1 MDKKNRLSTD
11 YDDEDMNWLDD
22 DDDYL
27 EDGGIL
33 SSLLFG
39 DKKKK
44 KHSKADSSRDDERR
58 SRRSTDVHEKREEK
72 TDVSEPRRTRAASG
86 THGERTGKPVRSAA
100 GQAESAGKTSRESTR
115 RPARTS
121 EGRSSASAGQS
132 AGRQSDRQVDR
143 SIDRS
148 VERPSERRTDR
159 SVSGRPVRPA
169 ADKNRPVRRGEA
181 EQRTDV
187 ENVYKDEVASTRDR
201 QSDRPARRRK
211 ISSDRTPVRLDEG
224 NTKTGRTPARHDEE
238 KTKTVRT
245 PAASAGTVGE
255 YDEYY
260 HENSRSR
267 KLRDDR
273 AAQKKANS
281 SEKYTGSRQRSGAA
295 DAADSARTSVDNLLR
310 EVSNLEADS
319 KQRHEDLRREAW
331 ERTQRNVAKAKAE
344 VERLELEREK
354 NEKEEA
360 RKKRVREE
368 MERRQAEAEKQREQE
383 NTEAANVDETV
394 KSTETAGVK
403 GHIKDADLTADN
415 IAADNNEEVDASS
428 GTAENISDTAENTP
442 DVDSD
447 DMVSD
452 DSDSKAVAAEP
463 ISSDEQED
471 EQDEDDDVAF
481 PASADGSS
489 DEDDQSRMKDKKSDM
504 LDMDAL
510 ERIERDIDEDKLRYS
525 ESDTEDLGLG
535 EIGRALGF
543 DAVDLEDDEEEPG
556 EDEESDSEKF
566 FRENLLDEADPKVVN
581 PERKKI
587 NISTKVWA
595 IAFFVLLALFIM
607 ICVIYV
613 KNYARMKYNEMN
625 INEIS
630 ADQLLV
636 NDGVKDATAG
646 YRTIALY
653 GVDSRDQNMDAGTNS
668 DSIMIVS
675 INESTKE
682 IKLVSVYRDTL
693 MDIASGAMNKSQK
706 VNYAYQLGGAVT
718 AINTLNTNLDLNI
731 TDYVAVDFSA
741 MASIIDAVGGVD
753 INVVDDEINNFNK
766 NLAEQISISGKYSS
780 GITQAGQYTLDGQ
793 QAVAYSRIRST
804 GSGDITRTER
814 QRIILLKV
822 IDKLIKADTSSLSAF
837 VDVSFNNI
845 STSLNKDSILDLVKD
860 VAKYNVVDT
869 AGFPFAYEVVD
880 MAEQGNCL
888 VAADMES
895 NVQALHEYLYGN
907 SHYKV
912 SDTSKQISTSLAKE
926 TGVSAQKVKVESE
939 KPGDGISDGKDEGDL
954 RTITEPPKGMIL
966 DE

>member
-27 EDGGIL
+27 EEGGIL

-44 KHSKADSSRDDERR
+44 KRSKADSSRDDDRR
-58 SRRSTDVHEKREEK
+58 SRRPTDVHEKREEK

-86 THGERTGKPVRSAA
+86 IHGERTGKSVRSVRRV
-100 GQAESAGKTSRESTR
+100 GDEQSTGIDNVYMDE
-115 RPARTS
+115 T
-121 EGRSSASAGQS
+121 ASA
-132 AGRQSDRQVDR
+132 
-143 SIDRS
+143 
-148 VERPSERRTDR
+148 
-159 SVSGRPVRPA
+159 
-169 ADKNRPVRRGEA
+169 
-181 EQRTDV
+181 
-187 ENVYKDEVASTRDR
+187 RDR
-201 QSDRPARRRK
+201 QSERPARRRK

-224 NTKTGRTPARHDEE
+224 TTRTGRTPVRHDEE
-238 KTKTVRT
+238 KAKTVRT
-245 PAASAGTVGE
+245 HAASAGTVGE

-273 AAQKKANS
+273 TAQKKENAS
-281 SEKYTGSRQRSGAA
+281 GKHTGRSQRSGSAY
-295 DAADSARTSVDNLLR
+295 AADSARTSVDNLLR
-310 EVSNLEADS
+310 EVNNLEVDS

-360 RKKRVREE
+360 RKKKVREE
-368 MERRQAEAEKQREQE
+368 MERRQAESEKQREQE
-383 NTEAANVDETV
+383 NTEKEVRSV
-394 KSTETAGVK
+394 
-403 GHIKDADLTADN
+403 ADN
-415 IAADNNEEVDASS
+415 SEEDNNKTEVTLA
-428 GTAENISDTAENTP
+428 DTAEKSVDIGP
-442 DVDSD
+442 DDMGSD
-447 DMVSD
+447 DAGGKSEAVESVISD
-452 DSDSKAVAAEP
+452 DQTEEP
-463 ISSDEQED
+463 KEESYEESYEESG
-471 EQDEDDDVAF
+471 EDDNITFSDN
-481 PASADGSS
+481 ADESS
-489 DEDDQSRMKDKKSDM
+489 TKEEKPRMKDNRSDM
-504 LDMDAL
+504 LNMDAL
-510 ERIERDIDEDKLRYS
+510 EQIERDIDEDKLRYS

-535 EIGRALGF
+535 DIGRALGF
-543 DAVDLEDDEEEPG
+543 DAVDLEDDEEELDD
-556 EDEESDSEKF
+556 DEESDSEKF

-595 IAFFVLLALFIM
+595 IAFFVLQALFIM

-741 MASIIDAVGGVD
+741 MASIIDAVGGVN

-845 STSLNKDSILDLVKD
+845 STSLNKDSILDLVKA
-860 VAKYNVVDT
+860 VAKYSVVDT
-869 AGFPFAYEVVD
+869 AGFPFAYEAVD

-912 SDTSKQISTSLAKE
+912 SDTSKQISVSLAKE

-939 KPGDGISDGKDEGDL
+939 KPGDGISDGKGEGDL

>member
-27 EDGGIL
+27 EEGGIL

-44 KHSKADSSRDDERR
+44 KRSKADSSRDDDRR
-58 SRRSTDVHEKREEK
+58 SRRPTDVHEKREEK

-86 THGERTGKPVRSAA
+86 THGERTGKSVRSVRRV
-100 GQAESAGKTSRESTR
+100 GDEQSTGIDNVYMDE
-115 RPARTS
+115 T
-121 EGRSSASAGQS
+121 ASA
-132 AGRQSDRQVDR
+132 
-143 SIDRS
+143 
-148 VERPSERRTDR
+148 
-159 SVSGRPVRPA
+159 
-169 ADKNRPVRRGEA
+169 
-181 EQRTDV
+181 
-187 ENVYKDEVASTRDR
+187 RDR
-201 QSDRPARRRK
+201 QSERPARRRK
-211 ISSDRTPVRLDEG
+211 ISSDRTPVRLDDG
-224 NTKTGRTPARHDEE
+224 TTRTGRTPVRHDEGRA
-238 KTKTVRT
+238 KTVRT
-245 PAASAGTVGE
+245 HAASAGTVGE

-273 AAQKKANS
+273 TAQKKENAS
-281 SEKYTGSRQRSGAA
+281 GKHTGRSQRSGSAY
-295 DAADSARTSVDNLLR
+295 AADSARTSVDNLLR
-310 EVSNLEADS
+310 DVSNLEVDS
-319 KQRHEDLRREAW
+319 RQRHEDLRREAW

-360 RKKRVREE
+360 RKKKVREE
-368 MERRQAEAEKQREQE
+368 MERRQAESEKQREQE
-383 NTEAANVDETV
+383 NTEKEVRSV
-394 KSTETAGVK
+394 
-403 GHIKDADLTADN
+403 ADN
-415 IAADNNEEVDASS
+415 SEEDNNKTEVTLA
-428 GTAENISDTAENTP
+428 DTAEKS
-442 DVDSD
+442 VDIGSD
-447 DMVSD
+447 DMGSD
-452 DSDSKAVAAEP
+452 DAGGKSEAVESIISDDQTEEP
-463 ISSDEQED
+463 NEESDEESG
-471 EQDEDDDVAF
+471 EDDNITFSDN
-481 PASADGSS
+481 ADESS
-489 DEDDQSRMKDKKSDM
+489 TEEENPRMKDNRSDM
-504 LDMDAL
+504 LNMDAL
-510 ERIERDIDEDKLRYS
+510 EQIERDIDEDKLRYS

-535 EIGRALGF
+535 DIGRALGF
-543 DAVDLEDDEEEPG
+543 DAVDLEDDEEELDD
-556 EDEESDSEKF
+556 DEESDSEKF

-636 NDGVKDATAG
+636 NDGVKNATAG

-741 MASIIDAVGGVD
+741 MASIIDAVGGVN

-780 GITQAGQYTLDGQ
+780 GITQAGEYTLDGQ

-860 VAKYNVVDT
+860 VAKYSVVDT
-869 AGFPFAYEVVD
+869 AGFPFAYEAVD

-912 SDTSKQISTSLAKE
+912 SDTSKQISVSLAKE

-939 KPGDGISDGKDEGDL
+939 KPGDGISDGKGEGDL

>member
-27 EDGGIL
+27 EEGGIL

-44 KHSKADSSRDDERR
+44 KRSKADSSRDDDRR
-58 SRRSTDVHEKREEK
+58 SRRPTDVHEKREEK

-86 THGERTGKPVRSAA
+86 THGERTGKSVRSVRRV
-100 GQAESAGKTSRESTR
+100 GDEQSTGIDNVYMDE
-115 RPARTS
+115 T
-121 EGRSSASAGQS
+121 ASA
-132 AGRQSDRQVDR
+132 
-143 SIDRS
+143 
-148 VERPSERRTDR
+148 
-159 SVSGRPVRPA
+159 
-169 ADKNRPVRRGEA
+169 
-181 EQRTDV
+181 
-187 ENVYKDEVASTRDR
+187 RDR
-201 QSDRPARRRK
+201 QSERPARRRK

-224 NTKTGRTPARHDEE
+224 TTRTGRTPVRHDEE
-238 KTKTVRT
+238 KAKTVRT
-245 PAASAGTVGE
+245 HAASAGTVGE

-273 AAQKKANS
+273 TAQKKENAS
-281 SEKYTGSRQRSGAA
+281 GKHTGRSQRSGSAYAA
-295 DAADSARTSVDNLLR
+295 DGARTSVDNLLR
-310 EVSNLEADS
+310 EVNNLEVDS
-319 KQRHEDLRREAW
+319 RQRHEDLRREAW

-360 RKKRVREE
+360 RKKKVREE
-368 MERRQAEAEKQREQE
+368 MERRQAESEKQREQE
-383 NTEAANVDETV
+383 NTEKEVRSV
-394 KSTETAGVK
+394 
-403 GHIKDADLTADN
+403 ADN
-415 IAADNNEEVDASS
+415 SEEDNNKTEVTLA
-428 GTAENISDTAENTP
+428 DTAEKSVDIGP
-442 DVDSD
+442 DDMGSD
-447 DMVSD
+447 DAGGKSEAVESIISD
-452 DSDSKAVAAEP
+452 DQTEEP
-463 ISSDEQED
+463 NEESG
-471 EQDEDDDVAF
+471 EDDNITFSDN
-481 PASADGSS
+481 ADESS
-489 DEDDQSRMKDKKSDM
+489 TEEEKPRMKDNRSDM
-504 LDMDAL
+504 LNMDAL
-510 ERIERDIDEDKLRYS
+510 EQIERDIDEDKLRYS

-535 EIGRALGF
+535 DIGRALGF
-543 DAVDLEDDEEEPG
+543 DAVDLEDDEEELDD
-556 EDEESDSEKF
+556 DEESDSEKF

-741 MASIIDAVGGVD
+741 MASIIDAVGGVN

-845 STSLNKDSILDLVKD
+845 STSLNKDSILDLVKA
-860 VAKYNVVDT
+860 VAKYSVVDT
-869 AGFPFAYEVVD
+869 AGFPFAYEAVD

-912 SDTSKQISTSLAKE
+912 SDTSKQISVSLAKE

-939 KPGDGISDGKDEGDL
+939 KPGDGISDGKGEGDL

>member
-27 EDGGIL
+27 EEGGIL

-44 KHSKADSSRDDERR
+44 KRSKADSSRDDDRR

-86 THGERTGKPVRSAA
+86 THGERTGRSVRSVRRV
-100 GQAESAGKTSRESTR
+100 GNEQSTGIDNVYMDE
-115 RPARTS
+115 T
-121 EGRSSASAGQS
+121 ASA
-132 AGRQSDRQVDR
+132 
-143 SIDRS
+143 
-148 VERPSERRTDR
+148 
-159 SVSGRPVRPA
+159 
-169 ADKNRPVRRGEA
+169 
-181 EQRTDV
+181 
-187 ENVYKDEVASTRDR
+187 RDR
-201 QSDRPARRRK
+201 QSERPARRRK

-224 NTKTGRTPARHDEE
+224 TTRTGRTPVRHDEE
-238 KTKTVRT
+238 KAKTVRT
-245 PAASAGTVGE
+245 HAASAGTVGE

-273 AAQKKANS
+273 TAQKKENAS
-281 SEKYTGSRQRSGAA
+281 GKHTGRSQRSGSAYAA
-295 DAADSARTSVDNLLR
+295 DGARTSVDNLLR
-310 EVSNLEADS
+310 EVSNLEVDS
-319 KQRHEDLRREAW
+319 RQRHEDLRREAW

-360 RKKRVREE
+360 RKKKVREE
-368 MERRQAEAEKQREQE
+368 MERRQAESEKQREQE
-383 NTEAANVDETV
+383 NTEKEVRSV
-394 KSTETAGVK
+394 
-403 GHIKDADLTADN
+403 ADN
-415 IAADNNEEVDASS
+415 SEEDNNKTEVTLA
-428 GTAENISDTAENTP
+428 DTAEKSVDIGP
-442 DVDSD
+442 DDMGSD
-447 DMVSD
+447 DAGGKSETVESVISD
-452 DSDSKAVAAEP
+452 DQTEEP
-463 ISSDEQED
+463 KEESYEESDEESG
-471 EQDEDDDVAF
+471 EESGEDDNITFSDN
-481 PASADGSS
+481 ADESS
-489 DEDDQSRMKDKKSDM
+489 TEEEKPRMKDNRSDM
-504 LDMDAL
+504 LNMDAL
-510 ERIERDIDEDKLRYS
+510 EQIERDIDEDKLRYS

-535 EIGRALGF
+535 DIGRALGF
-543 DAVDLEDDEEEPG
+543 DAVDLEDDEEELDD
-556 EDEESDSEKF
+556 DEESDSEKF

-741 MASIIDAVGGVD
+741 MASIIDAVGGVN

-845 STSLNKDSILDLVKD
+845 STSLNKDSILDLVKA
-860 VAKYNVVDT
+860 VAKYSIVDT
-869 AGFPFAYEVVD
+869 AGFPFAYEAVD

-912 SDTSKQISTSLAKE
+912 SDTSKQISVSLAKE

-939 KPGDGISDGKDEGDL
+939 KPGDGISDGKGEGDL

>member
-27 EDGGIL
+27 EEGGIL

-44 KHSKADSSRDDERR
+44 KRSKADSSRDDDRR

-86 THGERTGKPVRSAA
+86 THGERTGKSVRSVRRV
-100 GQAESAGKTSRESTR
+100 GDEQSTGIDNVYMDE
-115 RPARTS
+115 T
-121 EGRSSASAGQS
+121 ASA
-132 AGRQSDRQVDR
+132 
-143 SIDRS
+143 
-148 VERPSERRTDR
+148 
-159 SVSGRPVRPA
+159 
-169 ADKNRPVRRGEA
+169 
-181 EQRTDV
+181 
-187 ENVYKDEVASTRDR
+187 RDR
-201 QSDRPARRRK
+201 QSERPARRRK

-224 NTKTGRTPARHDEE
+224 TTRTGRTPVRHDEE
-238 KTKTVRT
+238 KAKTVRT
-245 PAASAGTVGE
+245 HAASAGTVGE

-273 AAQKKANS
+273 TAQKKENAS
-281 SEKYTGSRQRSGAA
+281 GKHTGRSQRSGSAYAA
-295 DAADSARTSVDNLLR
+295 DGARTSVDNLLR
-310 EVSNLEADS
+310 EVNNLEVDS
-319 KQRHEDLRREAW
+319 RQRHEDLRREAW

-360 RKKRVREE
+360 RKKKVREE
-368 MERRQAEAEKQREQE
+368 MERRQAESEKQREQD
-383 NTEAANVDETV
+383 NTEKEVRSV
-394 KSTETAGVK
+394 
-403 GHIKDADLTADN
+403 ADN
-415 IAADNNEEVDASS
+415 SEEDNNKTEVTLA
-428 GTAENISDTAENTP
+428 DTAEKSVDIGP
-442 DVDSD
+442 DDMGSD
-447 DMVSD
+447 DAGGKSEAVESIISD
-452 DSDSKAVAAEP
+452 DQTEEP
-463 ISSDEQED
+463 NEESDEESD
-471 EQDEDDDVAF
+471 EETGEDDNITFSDN
-481 PASADGSS
+481 ADESS
-489 DEDDQSRMKDKKSDM
+489 TEEEKPRMKDNRSDM
-504 LDMDAL
+504 LNMDAL
-510 ERIERDIDEDKLRYS
+510 EQIERDIDEDKLRYS

-535 EIGRALGF
+535 DIGRALGF
-543 DAVDLEDDEEEPG
+543 DAVDLEDDEEELDD
-556 EDEESDSEKF
+556 DEESDSEKF

-741 MASIIDAVGGVD
+741 MASIIDAVGGVN

-845 STSLNKDSILDLVKD
+845 STSLNKDSILDLVKA
-860 VAKYNVVDT
+860 VAKYSVVDT
-869 AGFPFAYEVVD
+869 AGFPFAYEAVD

-912 SDTSKQISTSLAKE
+912 SDTSKQISVSLAKE

-939 KPGDGISDGKDEGDL
+939 KPGDGISDGKGEGDL

>member
-27 EDGGIL
+27 EEGGIL

-44 KHSKADSSRDDERR
+44 KRSKADSSRDDDRR

-72 TDVSEPRRTRAASG
+72 TDVSGPRRTRAASG
-86 THGERTGKPVRSAA
+86 THGERTGKSVRSVRRV
-100 GQAESAGKTSRESTR
+100 GDEQSTGIDNVYMDE
-115 RPARTS
+115 T
-121 EGRSSASAGQS
+121 ASA
-132 AGRQSDRQVDR
+132 
-143 SIDRS
+143 
-148 VERPSERRTDR
+148 
-159 SVSGRPVRPA
+159 
-169 ADKNRPVRRGEA
+169 
-181 EQRTDV
+181 
-187 ENVYKDEVASTRDR
+187 RDR
-201 QSDRPARRRK
+201 QSERPARRRK

-224 NTKTGRTPARHDEE
+224 TTRTGRTPVRHDEE
-238 KTKTVRT
+238 KAKTVRT
-245 PAASAGTVGE
+245 HAASAGTVGE

-273 AAQKKANS
+273 TAQKKENAS
-281 SEKYTGSRQRSGAA
+281 GKHTGRSQRSGSAYAA
-295 DAADSARTSVDNLLR
+295 DGARTSVDNLLR
-310 EVSNLEADS
+310 EVNNLEVDS
-319 KQRHEDLRREAW
+319 RQRHEDLRREAW

-360 RKKRVREE
+360 RKKKVREE
-368 MERRQAEAEKQREQE
+368 MERRQAESEKQREQE
-383 NTEAANVDETV
+383 NTEKEVRSV
-394 KSTETAGVK
+394 
-403 GHIKDADLTADN
+403 ADN
-415 IAADNNEEVDASS
+415 SEEDNNKTEVTLA
-428 GTAENISDTAENTP
+428 DTAEKSVDIGP
-442 DVDSD
+442 DDMGSD
-447 DMVSD
+447 DAGGKSEAVESIISD
-452 DSDSKAVAAEP
+452 DQTEEP
-463 ISSDEQED
+463 NEESDEESG
-471 EQDEDDDVAF
+471 EETGEDDNITFSDN
-481 PASADGSS
+481 ADESS
-489 DEDDQSRMKDKKSDM
+489 TEEEKPRMKDNRSDM
-504 LDMDAL
+504 LNMDAL
-510 ERIERDIDEDKLRYS
+510 EQIERDIDEDKLRYS

-535 EIGRALGF
+535 DIGRALGF
-543 DAVDLEDDEEEPG
+543 DAVDLEDDEEELDD
-556 EDEESDSEKF
+556 DEESDSEKF

-653 GVDSRDQNMDAGTNS
+653 GVDSRDQNMDAGANS

-741 MASIIDAVGGVD
+741 MASIIDAVGGVN

-845 STSLNKDSILDLVKD
+845 STSLNKDSILDLVKA
-860 VAKYNVVDT
+860 VAKYSVVDT
-869 AGFPFAYEVVD
+869 AGFPFAYEAVD

-912 SDTSKQISTSLAKE
+912 SDTSKQISVSLAKE

-939 KPGDGISDGKDEGDL
+939 KPGDGISDGKGEGDL

>member
-27 EDGGIL
+27 EEGGIL

-44 KHSKADSSRDDERR
+44 KRSKADPSRDDDRR

-86 THGERTGKPVRSAA
+86 IHGERTGKSVRSVRRV
-100 GQAESAGKTSRESTR
+100 GDEQSTGIDNVYMDE
-115 RPARTS
+115 T
-121 EGRSSASAGQS
+121 ASA
-132 AGRQSDRQVDR
+132 
-143 SIDRS
+143 
-148 VERPSERRTDR
+148 
-159 SVSGRPVRPA
+159 
-169 ADKNRPVRRGEA
+169 
-181 EQRTDV
+181 
-187 ENVYKDEVASTRDR
+187 RDR
-201 QSDRPARRRK
+201 QSERPARRRK

-224 NTKTGRTPARHDEE
+224 TTRTGRTPVRHDEE
-238 KTKTVRT
+238 KAKTVRT
-245 PAASAGTVGE
+245 HAASAGTVGE

-273 AAQKKANS
+273 TAQKKENAS
-281 SEKYTGSRQRSGAA
+281 GKHTGRSQRSGSAY
-295 DAADSARTSVDNLLR
+295 AADSARTSVDNLLR
-310 EVSNLEADS
+310 EVNNLEVDS

-354 NEKEEA
+354 NEKKEA
-360 RKKRVREE
+360 RKKKVREE
-368 MERRQAEAEKQREQE
+368 MERRQAESEKQREQE
-383 NTEAANVDETV
+383 NTEKEVRSV
-394 KSTETAGVK
+394 
-403 GHIKDADLTADN
+403 ADN
-415 IAADNNEEVDASS
+415 SEEDNNKTEVTLA
-428 GTAENISDTAENTP
+428 DTAEKSVDIGP
-442 DVDSD
+442 DDMGSD
-447 DMVSD
+447 DAGGKSEAVESVISD
-452 DSDSKAVAAEP
+452 DQTEEP
-463 ISSDEQED
+463 DEESG
-471 EQDEDDDVAF
+471 EESGEDDNITFSDN
-481 PASADGSS
+481 ADESS
-489 DEDDQSRMKDKKSDM
+489 TKEEKPRMKDNRSDM
-504 LDMDAL
+504 LNMDAL
-510 ERIERDIDEDKLRYS
+510 EQIERDIDEDKLRYS

-535 EIGRALGF
+535 DIGRALGF
-543 DAVDLEDDEEEPG
+543 DAVDLEDDEEELDD
-556 EDEESDSEKF
+556 DEESDSEKF

-741 MASIIDAVGGVD
+741 MASIIDAVGGVN

-845 STSLNKDSILDLVKD
+845 STSLNKDSILDLVKA
-860 VAKYNVVDT
+860 VAKYSVVDT
-869 AGFPFAYEVVD
+869 AGFPFAYEAVD

-912 SDTSKQISTSLAKE
+912 SDTSKQISVSLAKE

-939 KPGDGISDGKDEGDL
+939 KPGDGISDGKGEGDL

>member
-27 EDGGIL
+27 EEGGIL

-44 KHSKADSSRDDERR
+44 KRSKADSSRDDDRR

-72 TDVSEPRRTRAASG
+72 TAVSEPRRTRAASG
-86 THGERTGKPVRSAA
+86 THGERTGKSVRSVRRV
-100 GQAESAGKTSRESTR
+100 GDEQSTGIDNVYMDE
-115 RPARTS
+115 T
-121 EGRSSASAGQS
+121 ASA
-132 AGRQSDRQVDR
+132 
-143 SIDRS
+143 
-148 VERPSERRTDR
+148 
-159 SVSGRPVRPA
+159 
-169 ADKNRPVRRGEA
+169 
-181 EQRTDV
+181 
-187 ENVYKDEVASTRDR
+187 RDR
-201 QSDRPARRRK
+201 QSERPARRRK

-224 NTKTGRTPARHDEE
+224 TTRTGRTPVRHDEE
-238 KTKTVRT
+238 KAKTVRT
-245 PAASAGTVGE
+245 HAASAGTVGE

-273 AAQKKANS
+273 TAQKKENAS
-281 SEKYTGSRQRSGAA
+281 GKHTGRSQRSGSAYAA
-295 DAADSARTSVDNLLR
+295 DGARTSVDNLLR
-310 EVSNLEADS
+310 EVNNLEVDS
-319 KQRHEDLRREAW
+319 RQRHEDLRREAW

-360 RKKRVREE
+360 RKKKVREE
-368 MERRQAEAEKQREQE
+368 MERRQAESEKQREQE
-383 NTEAANVDETV
+383 NTEKEVRSV
-394 KSTETAGVK
+394 
-403 GHIKDADLTADN
+403 ADN
-415 IAADNNEEVDASS
+415 SEEDNNKTEVTLA
-428 GTAENISDTAENTP
+428 DTAEKSVDIGP
-442 DVDSD
+442 DDMGSD
-447 DMVSD
+447 DAGGKSEAVESIISD
-452 DSDSKAVAAEP
+452 DQTEEP
-463 ISSDEQED
+463 NEESDEESD
-471 EQDEDDDVAF
+471 EESGEESGEETGEDDNITFSDN
-481 PASADGSS
+481 ADESS
-489 DEDDQSRMKDKKSDM
+489 TEEEKPRMKDNRSDM
-504 LDMDAL
+504 LNMDAL
-510 ERIERDIDEDKLRYS
+510 EQIERDIDEDKLRYS

-535 EIGRALGF
+535 DIGRALGF
-543 DAVDLEDDEEEPG
+543 DAVDLEDDEEELDD
-556 EDEESDSEKF
+556 DEESDSEKF

-741 MASIIDAVGGVD
+741 MASIIDAVGGVN

-845 STSLNKDSILDLVKD
+845 STSLNKDSILDLVKA
-860 VAKYNVVDT
+860 VAKYSVVDT
-869 AGFPFAYEVVD
+869 AGFPFAYEAVD

-912 SDTSKQISTSLAKE
+912 SDTSKQISVSLAKE

-939 KPGDGISDGKDEGDL
+939 KPGDGISDGKGEGDL

>member
-27 EDGGIL
+27 EEGGIL

-44 KHSKADSSRDDERR
+44 KRSKADSSRDDDRR
-58 SRRSTDVHEKREEK
+58 SRRPTDVHEKREEK
-72 TDVSEPRRTRAASG
+72 TVVSEPRRTRAASG
-86 THGERTGKPVRSAA
+86 THGERTGKSVRSV
-100 GQAESAGKTSRESTR
+100 R
-115 RPARTS
+115 RVGDEQSKGIDNVYMDET
-121 EGRSSASAGQS
+121 ASA
-132 AGRQSDRQVDR
+132 
-143 SIDRS
+143 
-148 VERPSERRTDR
+148 
-159 SVSGRPVRPA
+159 
-169 ADKNRPVRRGEA
+169 
-181 EQRTDV
+181 
-187 ENVYKDEVASTRDR
+187 RDR
-201 QSDRPARRRK
+201 QSERPARRRK
-211 ISSDRTPVRLDEG
+211 ISSDRTPVRLDDG
-224 NTKTGRTPARHDEE
+224 TTRAGRTPVRHDEE
-238 KTKTVRT
+238 KAKTVRT
-245 PAASAGTVGE
+245 HAASAGTVGE

-273 AAQKKANS
+273 TAQKKENAS
-281 SEKYTGSRQRSGAA
+281 GKHTGRSQRSGSAY
-295 DAADSARTSVDNLLR
+295 AADSARTSVDNLLR
-310 EVSNLEADS
+310 DVSNLEVDS
-319 KQRHEDLRREAW
+319 RQRHEDLRREAW

-360 RKKRVREE
+360 RKKKVREE
-368 MERRQAEAEKQREQE
+368 MERRQAESEKQREQE
-383 NTEAANVDETV
+383 
-394 KSTETAGVK
+394 STEKEVRSV
-403 GHIKDADLTADN
+403 ADN
-415 IAADNNEEVDASS
+415 SEEDNNKTEVTLA
-428 GTAENISDTAENTP
+428 DTAEKSVDIGP
-442 DVDSD
+442 DDMGSGDAGGKSETVESIISD
-447 DMVSD
+447 DQTE
-452 DSDSKAVAAEP
+452 EP
-463 ISSDEQED
+463 NEESYEESDEESD
-471 EQDEDDDVAF
+471 EESGEDDNITFSDN
-481 PASADGSS
+481 ADESS
-489 DEDDQSRMKDKKSDM
+489 TEEENPRMKDNRYDM
-504 LDMDAL
+504 LNMDAL
-510 ERIERDIDEDKLRYS
+510 EQIERDIDEDKLKYS

-535 EIGRALGF
+535 DIGRALGF
-543 DAVDLEDDEEEPG
+543 DAVDLEDDEEELDD
-556 EDEESDSEKF
+556 DEESDSEKF

-741 MASIIDAVGGVD
+741 MASIIDAVGGVN

-845 STSLNKDSILDLVKD
+845 STSLNKDSILDLVKA
-860 VAKYNVVDT
+860 VAKYSVVDT
-869 AGFPFAYEVVD
+869 AGFPFAYEAVD

-912 SDTSKQISTSLAKE
+912 SDTSKQISVSLAKE

-939 KPGDGISDGKDEGDL
+939 KPGDGISDGKGEGDL

>member
-27 EDGGIL
+27 EEGGIL

-44 KHSKADSSRDDERR
+44 KRSKADSSRDDDRR

-72 TDVSEPRRTRAASG
+72 TDVSEPHRTRAASG
-86 THGERTGKPVRSAA
+86 THGERTGKSVRSVRRV
-100 GQAESAGKTSRESTR
+100 GDEQSTGIDNVYMDE
-115 RPARTS
+115 T
-121 EGRSSASAGQS
+121 ASA
-132 AGRQSDRQVDR
+132 
-143 SIDRS
+143 
-148 VERPSERRTDR
+148 
-159 SVSGRPVRPA
+159 
-169 ADKNRPVRRGEA
+169 
-181 EQRTDV
+181 
-187 ENVYKDEVASTRDR
+187 RDR
-201 QSDRPARRRK
+201 QSERPARRRK

-224 NTKTGRTPARHDEE
+224 TTRTGRTPVRHDEE
-238 KTKTVRT
+238 KAKTVRT
-245 PAASAGTVGE
+245 HAASAGTVGE

-273 AAQKKANS
+273 TAQKKENAS
-281 SEKYTGSRQRSGAA
+281 GKHTGRSQRSGSAYAA
-295 DAADSARTSVDNLLR
+295 DGARTSVDNLLR
-310 EVSNLEADS
+310 EVNNLEVDS
-319 KQRHEDLRREAW
+319 RQRHEDLRREAW

-360 RKKRVREE
+360 RKKKVREE
-368 MERRQAEAEKQREQE
+368 MERRQAESEKQREQE
-383 NTEAANVDETV
+383 NTEKEVRSV
-394 KSTETAGVK
+394 
-403 GHIKDADLTADN
+403 ADN
-415 IAADNNEEVDASS
+415 SEEDNNKTEVTLA
-428 GTAENISDTAENTP
+428 DTAEKSVDIGP
-442 DVDSD
+442 DDMGSD
-447 DMVSD
+447 DAGGKSEAVESIISD
-452 DSDSKAVAAEP
+452 DQTEEP
-463 ISSDEQED
+463 NEESDEESG
-471 EQDEDDDVAF
+471 EETGEDDNITFSDN
-481 PASADGSS
+481 ADESS
-489 DEDDQSRMKDKKSDM
+489 TEEEKPRMKDNRSDM
-504 LDMDAL
+504 LNMDAL
-510 ERIERDIDEDKLRYS
+510 EQIERDIDEDKLRYS

-535 EIGRALGF
+535 DIGRALGF
-543 DAVDLEDDEEEPG
+543 DAVDLEDDEEELDD
-556 EDEESDSEKF
+556 DEESDSEKF

-741 MASIIDAVGGVD
+741 MASIIDAVGGVN

-845 STSLNKDSILDLVKD
+845 STSLNKDSILDLVKA
-860 VAKYNVVDT
+860 VAKYSVVDT
-869 AGFPFAYEVVD
+869 AGFPFAYEAVD

-912 SDTSKQISTSLAKE
+912 SDTSKQISVSLAKE

-939 KPGDGISDGKDEGDL
+939 KPGDGISDGKGEGDL

>member
-27 EDGGIL
+27 EEGGIL

-44 KHSKADSSRDDERR
+44 KRSKADSSRDDDRR

-86 THGERTGKPVRSAA
+86 THGERTGKSVRSVRRV
-100 GQAESAGKTSRESTR
+100 GDEQSTGIDNVYMDE
-115 RPARTS
+115 T
-121 EGRSSASAGQS
+121 ASA
-132 AGRQSDRQVDR
+132 
-143 SIDRS
+143 
-148 VERPSERRTDR
+148 
-159 SVSGRPVRPA
+159 
-169 ADKNRPVRRGEA
+169 
-181 EQRTDV
+181 
-187 ENVYKDEVASTRDR
+187 RDR
-201 QSDRPARRRK
+201 QSERPARRRK

-224 NTKTGRTPARHDEE
+224 TTRTGRTPVRHDEE
-238 KTKTVRT
+238 KAKTVRT
-245 PAASAGTVGE
+245 HAASAGTVGE

-273 AAQKKANS
+273 TAQKKENAS
-281 SEKYTGSRQRSGAA
+281 GKHTGRSQRSGSAYAA
-295 DAADSARTSVDNLLR
+295 DGARTSVDNLLR
-310 EVSNLEADS
+310 EVNNLEVDS
-319 KQRHEDLRREAW
+319 RQRHEDLRREAW

-360 RKKRVREE
+360 RKKKVREE
-368 MERRQAEAEKQREQE
+368 MERRQAESEKQREQE
-383 NTEAANVDETV
+383 NTEKEVRSV
-394 KSTETAGVK
+394 
-403 GHIKDADLTADN
+403 ADN
-415 IAADNNEEVDASS
+415 SEEDNNKTEVTLA
-428 GTAENISDTAENTP
+428 DTAEKSVDIGP
-442 DVDSD
+442 DDMGSD
-447 DMVSD
+447 DAGGKSEAVESIISD
-452 DSDSKAVAAEP
+452 DQTEEP
-463 ISSDEQED
+463 NEESDEESD
-471 EQDEDDDVAF
+471 EESGEESDEETGEDDNITFSDN
-481 PASADGSS
+481 ADESS
-489 DEDDQSRMKDKKSDM
+489 TEEEKPRMKDNRSDM
-504 LDMDAL
+504 LNMDAL
-510 ERIERDIDEDKLRYS
+510 EQIERDIDEDKLRYS

-535 EIGRALGF
+535 DIGRALGF
-543 DAVDLEDDEEEPG
+543 DAVDLEDDEEELDD
-556 EDEESDSEKF
+556 DEESDSEKF

-741 MASIIDAVGGVD
+741 MASIIDAVGGVN

-845 STSLNKDSILDLVKD
+845 STSLNKDSILDLVKA
-860 VAKYNVVDT
+860 VAKYSVVDT
-869 AGFPFAYEVVD
+869 AGFPFAYEAVD

-912 SDTSKQISTSLAKE
+912 SDTSKQISVSLAKE

-939 KPGDGISDGKDEGDL
+939 KPGDGISDGKGEGDL

>member
-27 EDGGIL
+27 EEGGIL

-44 KHSKADSSRDDERR
+44 KRSKADSSRDDDRR
-58 SRRSTDVHEKREEK
+58 SRRPTDVHEKREEK

-86 THGERTGKPVRSAA
+86 THGERTGKSVRS
-100 GQAESAGKTSRESTR
+100 
-115 RPARTS
+115 
-121 EGRSSASAGQS
+121 
-132 AGRQSDRQVDR
+132 
-143 SIDRS
+143 
-148 VERPSERRTDR
+148 
-159 SVSGRPVRPA
+159 
-169 ADKNRPVRRGEA
+169 VRRVGD
-181 EQRTDV
+181 EQSTGID
-187 ENVYKDEVASTRDR
+187 NVYMDETVSARDR
-201 QSDRPARRRK
+201 QSERPARRRK
-211 ISSDRTPVRLDEG
+211 ISSDRTPVRLDDG
-224 NTKTGRTPARHDEE
+224 TTRTGRTPVRHDGE
-238 KTKTVRT
+238 KAKTVRT
-245 PAASAGTVGE
+245 HAASAGTVGE

-273 AAQKKANS
+273 TAQKKENAS
-281 SEKYTGSRQRSGAA
+281 GKHTGRSQRSGSAY
-295 DAADSARTSVDNLLR
+295 AADSARTSVDNLLR
-310 EVSNLEADS
+310 DVSNLEVDS
-319 KQRHEDLRREAW
+319 RQRHEDLRREAW

-360 RKKRVREE
+360 RKKKVREE
-368 MERRQAEAEKQREQE
+368 MERRQAESEKQREQE
-383 NTEAANVDETV
+383 
-394 KSTETAGVK
+394 STEKEVRSV
-403 GHIKDADLTADN
+403 ADN
-415 IAADNNEEVDASS
+415 SEEDNNKTEVTLA
-428 GTAENISDTAENTP
+428 DTAEKSVDIGP
-442 DVDSD
+442 DDMGSD
-447 DMVSD
+447 DAGGKSEAVESIISD
-452 DSDSKAVAAEP
+452 DQTEEP
-463 ISSDEQED
+463 NEESYEELYEESGEESG
-471 EQDEDDDVAF
+471 EDDNITFSDN
-481 PASADGSS
+481 ADESS
-489 DEDDQSRMKDKKSDM
+489 TEEENPRMKDNRSDM
-504 LDMDAL
+504 LNMDAL
-510 ERIERDIDEDKLRYS
+510 EQIERDIDEDKLRYS

-535 EIGRALGF
+535 DIGRALGF
-543 DAVDLEDDEEEPG
+543 DAVDLEDDEEELDD
-556 EDEESDSEKF
+556 DEESDSEKF

-741 MASIIDAVGGVD
+741 MASIIDAVGGVN

-845 STSLNKDSILDLVKD
+845 STSLNKDSILDLVKA
-860 VAKYNVVDT
+860 VAKYSVVDT
-869 AGFPFAYEVVD
+869 AGFPFAYEAVD

-912 SDTSKQISTSLAKE
+912 SDTSKQISVSLAKE

-939 KPGDGISDGKDEGDL
+939 KPGDGISDGKGEGDL

>member
-27 EDGGIL
+27 EEGGIL

-44 KHSKADSSRDDERR
+44 KRSKADSSRDDDRR

-86 THGERTGKPVRSAA
+86 THGERTGKSVRSVRRV
-100 GQAESAGKTSRESTR
+100 GDEQSTGIDNVYMDE
-115 RPARTS
+115 T
-121 EGRSSASAGQS
+121 ASA
-132 AGRQSDRQVDR
+132 
-143 SIDRS
+143 
-148 VERPSERRTDR
+148 
-159 SVSGRPVRPA
+159 
-169 ADKNRPVRRGEA
+169 
-181 EQRTDV
+181 
-187 ENVYKDEVASTRDR
+187 RDR
-201 QSDRPARRRK
+201 QSERPARRRK

-224 NTKTGRTPARHDEE
+224 TTRTGRTPVRHDEE
-238 KTKTVRT
+238 KAKTVRT
-245 PAASAGTVGE
+245 HAASAGTVGE

-273 AAQKKANS
+273 TAQKKENAS
-281 SEKYTGSRQRSGAA
+281 GKHTGRSQRSGSAYAA
-295 DAADSARTSVDNLLR
+295 DGARTSVDNLLR
-310 EVSNLEADS
+310 EVNNLEVDS
-319 KQRHEDLRREAW
+319 RQRHEDLRREAW

-360 RKKRVREE
+360 RKKKVREE
-368 MERRQAEAEKQREQE
+368 MERRQAESEKQREQE
-383 NTEAANVDETV
+383 NTEKEVRSV
-394 KSTETAGVK
+394 
-403 GHIKDADLTADN
+403 ADN
-415 IAADNNEEVDASS
+415 SEEDNNKTEVTLA
-428 GTAENISDTAENTP
+428 DTAEKSVDIGP
-442 DVDSD
+442 DDMGSD
-447 DMVSD
+447 DAGGKSETVESVISD
-452 DSDSKAVAAEP
+452 DQTEEP
-463 ISSDEQED
+463 KEESYEESYEESDEESG
-471 EQDEDDDVAF
+471 EDDNITFSDN
-481 PASADGSS
+481 ADESS
-489 DEDDQSRMKDKKSDM
+489 TEEEKPRMKDNRSDM
-504 LDMDAL
+504 LNMDAL
-510 ERIERDIDEDKLRYS
+510 EQIERDIDEDKLRYS

-535 EIGRALGF
+535 DIGRALGF
-543 DAVDLEDDEEEPG
+543 DAVDLEDDEEELDD
-556 EDEESDSEKF
+556 DEESDSEKF

-741 MASIIDAVGGVD
+741 MASIIDAVGGVN

-845 STSLNKDSILDLVKD
+845 STSLNKDSILDLVKA
-860 VAKYNVVDT
+860 VAKYSVVDT
-869 AGFPFAYEVVD
+869 AGFPFAYEAVD

-912 SDTSKQISTSLAKE
+912 SDTSKQISVSLAKE

-939 KPGDGISDGKDEGDL
+939 KPGDGISDGKGEGDL

>member
-27 EDGGIL
+27 EEGGIL

-44 KHSKADSSRDDERR
+44 KRSKADSSRDDDRR

-86 THGERTGKPVRSAA
+86 THGERTGKSVRSVRRV
-100 GQAESAGKTSRESTR
+100 GDEQSTGIDNVYMDE
-115 RPARTS
+115 T
-121 EGRSSASAGQS
+121 ASA
-132 AGRQSDRQVDR
+132 
-143 SIDRS
+143 
-148 VERPSERRTDR
+148 
-159 SVSGRPVRPA
+159 
-169 ADKNRPVRRGEA
+169 
-181 EQRTDV
+181 
-187 ENVYKDEVASTRDR
+187 RDR
-201 QSDRPARRRK
+201 QSERPARRRK

-224 NTKTGRTPARHDEE
+224 TTRTGRTPVRHDEE
-238 KTKTVRT
+238 KAKTVRT
-245 PAASAGTVGE
+245 HAASAGTVGE

-273 AAQKKANS
+273 TAQKKENAS
-281 SEKYTGSRQRSGAA
+281 GKHTGRSQRSGSAYAA
-295 DAADSARTSVDNLLR
+295 DGARTSVDNLLR
-310 EVSNLEADS
+310 EVNNLEVDS
-319 KQRHEDLRREAW
+319 RQRHEDLRREAW

-360 RKKRVREE
+360 RKKKVREE
-368 MERRQAEAEKQREQE
+368 MERRQAESEKQREQE
-383 NTEAANVDETV
+383 NTEKEVRSV
-394 KSTETAGVK
+394 
-403 GHIKDADLTADN
+403 ADN
-415 IAADNNEEVDASS
+415 SEEDNNKTEVTLA
-428 GTAENISDTAENTP
+428 DTAEKSVDIGP
-442 DVDSD
+442 DDMGSD
-447 DMVSD
+447 DAGGKSEAVESVISD
-452 DSDSKAVAAEP
+452 DQTEEP
-463 ISSDEQED
+463 KEESYEESDEESG
-471 EQDEDDDVAF
+471 EESGEDDNITFSDN
-481 PASADGSS
+481 ADESS
-489 DEDDQSRMKDKKSDM
+489 TEEEKPRMKDNRSDM
-504 LDMDAL
+504 LNMDAL
-510 ERIERDIDEDKLRYS
+510 EQIERDIDEDKLRYS

-535 EIGRALGF
+535 DIGMALGF
-543 DAVDLEDDEEEPG
+543 DAVDLEDDEEELDD
-556 EDEESDSEKF
+556 DEESDSEKF

-741 MASIIDAVGGVD
+741 MASIIDAVGGVN

-845 STSLNKDSILDLVKD
+845 STSLNKDSILDLVKA
-860 VAKYNVVDT
+860 VAKYSVVDT
-869 AGFPFAYEVVD
+869 AGFPFAYEAVD

-912 SDTSKQISTSLAKE
+912 SDTSKQISVSLAKE

-939 KPGDGISDGKDEGDL
+939 KPGDGISDGKGEGDL

>member
-27 EDGGIL
+27 EEGGIL

-44 KHSKADSSRDDERR
+44 KRSKADSSRDDDRR

-86 THGERTGKPVRSAA
+86 THGERTGKSVRSVRRV
-100 GQAESAGKTSRESTR
+100 GDEQSTGIDNVYMDE
-115 RPARTS
+115 T
-121 EGRSSASAGQS
+121 ASA
-132 AGRQSDRQVDR
+132 
-143 SIDRS
+143 
-148 VERPSERRTDR
+148 
-159 SVSGRPVRPA
+159 
-169 ADKNRPVRRGEA
+169 
-181 EQRTDV
+181 
-187 ENVYKDEVASTRDR
+187 RDR
-201 QSDRPARRRK
+201 QSERPARRRK

-224 NTKTGRTPARHDEE
+224 TTRTGRTPVRHDEE
-238 KTKTVRT
+238 KAKTVRT
-245 PAASAGTVGE
+245 HAASAGTVGE

-273 AAQKKANS
+273 TAQKKENAS
-281 SEKYTGSRQRSGAA
+281 GKHTGRSQRSGSAYAA
-295 DAADSARTSVDNLLR
+295 DGARTSVDNLLR
-310 EVSNLEADS
+310 EVNNLEVDS
-319 KQRHEDLRREAW
+319 RQRHEDLRREAW

-360 RKKRVREE
+360 RKKKVREE
-368 MERRQAEAEKQREQE
+368 MERRQAESEKQREQE
-383 NTEAANVDETV
+383 NTEKEVRSV
-394 KSTETAGVK
+394 
-403 GHIKDADLTADN
+403 ADN
-415 IAADNNEEVDASS
+415 SEEDNNKTEVTLA
-428 GTAENISDTAENTP
+428 DTAEKSVDIGP
-442 DVDSD
+442 DDMGSD
-447 DMVSD
+447 DAGGKSETVESVISD
-452 DSDSKAVAAEP
+452 DQTEEP
-463 ISSDEQED
+463 KEESYEESDEESG
-471 EQDEDDDVAF
+471 EDDNITFSDN
-481 PASADGSS
+481 ADESS
-489 DEDDQSRMKDKKSDM
+489 TEEEKPRMKDNRSDM
-504 LDMDAL
+504 LNMDAL
-510 ERIERDIDEDKLRYS
+510 EQIERDIDEDKLRYS

-535 EIGRALGF
+535 DIGRALGF
-543 DAVDLEDDEEEPG
+543 DAVDLEDDEEELDD
-556 EDEESDSEKF
+556 DEESDSEKF

-741 MASIIDAVGGVD
+741 MASIIDAVGGVN

-845 STSLNKDSILDLVKD
+845 STSLNKDSILDLVKA
-860 VAKYNVVDT
+860 VAKYSVVDT
-869 AGFPFAYEVVD
+869 AGFPFAYEAVD

-912 SDTSKQISTSLAKE
+912 SDTSKQISVSLAKE

-939 KPGDGISDGKDEGDL
+939 KPGDGISDGKGEGDL

>member
-27 EDGGIL
+27 EEGGIL

-44 KHSKADSSRDDERR
+44 KRSKADSSRDDDRR

-86 THGERTGKPVRSAA
+86 THGERTGKSVRSVRRV
-100 GQAESAGKTSRESTR
+100 GDEQSTGIDNVYMDE
-115 RPARTS
+115 T
-121 EGRSSASAGQS
+121 ASA
-132 AGRQSDRQVDR
+132 
-143 SIDRS
+143 
-148 VERPSERRTDR
+148 
-159 SVSGRPVRPA
+159 
-169 ADKNRPVRRGEA
+169 
-181 EQRTDV
+181 
-187 ENVYKDEVASTRDR
+187 RDR
-201 QSDRPARRRK
+201 QSERPARRRK

-224 NTKTGRTPARHDEE
+224 TTRTGRTPVRHDEE
-238 KTKTVRT
+238 KAKTVRT
-245 PAASAGTVGE
+245 HAASAGTVGE

-273 AAQKKANS
+273 TAQKKENAS
-281 SEKYTGSRQRSGAA
+281 GKHTGRSQRSGSAYAA
-295 DAADSARTSVDNLLR
+295 DGARTSVDNLLR
-310 EVSNLEADS
+310 EVNNLEVDS
-319 KQRHEDLRREAW
+319 RQRHEDLRREAW

-354 NEKEEA
+354 NEKA
-360 RKKRVREE
+360 RKKKVREE
-368 MERRQAEAEKQREQE
+368 MERRQAESEKQREQE
-383 NTEAANVDETV
+383 NTEKEVRSV
-394 KSTETAGVK
+394 
-403 GHIKDADLTADN
+403 ADN
-415 IAADNNEEVDASS
+415 SEEDNNKTEVTLA
-428 GTAENISDTAENTP
+428 DTAEKSVDIGP
-442 DVDSD
+442 DDMGSD
-447 DMVSD
+447 DAGGKSEAVESIISD
-452 DSDSKAVAAEP
+452 DQTEEP
-463 ISSDEQED
+463 NEESDEESG
-471 EQDEDDDVAF
+471 EESGEETGEDDNITFSDN
-481 PASADGSS
+481 ADESS
-489 DEDDQSRMKDKKSDM
+489 TEEEKPRMKDNRSDM
-504 LDMDAL
+504 LNMDAL
-510 ERIERDIDEDKLRYS
+510 EQIERDIDEDKLRYS

-535 EIGRALGF
+535 DIGRALGF
-543 DAVDLEDDEEEPG
+543 DAVDLEDDEEELDD
-556 EDEESDSEKF
+556 DEESDSEKF

-741 MASIIDAVGGVD
+741 MASIIDAVGGVN

-845 STSLNKDSILDLVKD
+845 STSLNKDSILDLVKA
-860 VAKYNVVDT
+860 VAKYSVVDT
-869 AGFPFAYEVVD
+869 AGFPFAYEAVD

-912 SDTSKQISTSLAKE
+912 SDTSKQISVSLAKE

-939 KPGDGISDGKDEGDL
+939 KPGDGISDGKGEGDL

>member
-27 EDGGIL
+27 EEGGIL

-44 KHSKADSSRDDERR
+44 KRSKADSSRDDDRR
-58 SRRSTDVHEKREEK
+58 SRRPTDVHEKREEK

-86 THGERTGKPVRSAA
+86 THGERTGKSVRSVRRV
-100 GQAESAGKTSRESTR
+100 GDEQSTGIDNVYMD
-115 RPARTS
+115 
-121 EGRSSASAGQS
+121 EIASA
-132 AGRQSDRQVDR
+132 
-143 SIDRS
+143 
-148 VERPSERRTDR
+148 
-159 SVSGRPVRPA
+159 
-169 ADKNRPVRRGEA
+169 
-181 EQRTDV
+181 
-187 ENVYKDEVASTRDR
+187 RDR
-201 QSDRPARRRK
+201 QSERPARRRK
-211 ISSDRTPVRLDEG
+211 ISSDRTPVRLDDG
-224 NTKTGRTPARHDEE
+224 TTRTGRTPVRHDEE
-238 KTKTVRT
+238 KAKTVRT
-245 PAASAGTVGE
+245 HAASAGTVGE

-273 AAQKKANS
+273 TAQKKENAS
-281 SEKYTGSRQRSGAA
+281 GKHTGRSQRSGSAY
-295 DAADSARTSVDNLLR
+295 AADSARTSVDNLLR
-310 EVSNLEADS
+310 DVSNLEVDS
-319 KQRHEDLRREAW
+319 RQRHEDLRREAW

-360 RKKRVREE
+360 RKKKVREE
-368 MERRQAEAEKQREQE
+368 MERRQAESEKQREQE
-383 NTEAANVDETV
+383 
-394 KSTETAGVK
+394 STEKEVRSV
-403 GHIKDADLTADN
+403 ADN
-415 IAADNNEEVDASS
+415 SEEDNNKTEVTLA
-428 GTAENISDTAENTP
+428 DTAEKSVDIGP
-442 DVDSD
+442 DDMGSD
-447 DMVSD
+447 DAGGKSEAVESIISD
-452 DSDSKAVAAEP
+452 DQTEEP
-463 ISSDEQED
+463 NGESYEESDEESG
-471 EQDEDDDVAF
+471 EDDNITFSDN
-481 PASADGSS
+481 ADESS
-489 DEDDQSRMKDKKSDM
+489 TEEENPRMKDNRYDM
-504 LDMDAL
+504 LNMDAL
-510 ERIERDIDEDKLRYS
+510 EQIERDIDEDKLRYS

-535 EIGRALGF
+535 DIGRALGF
-543 DAVDLEDDEEEPG
+543 DAVDLEDDEEELDD
-556 EDEESDSEKF
+556 DEESDSEKF

-741 MASIIDAVGGVD
+741 MASIIDAVGGVN

-845 STSLNKDSILDLVKD
+845 STSLNKDSILDLVKA
-860 VAKYNVVDT
+860 VAKYSVVDT
-869 AGFPFAYEVVD
+869 AGFPFAYEAVD

-912 SDTSKQISTSLAKE
+912 SDTSKQISVSLAKE

-939 KPGDGISDGKDEGDL
+939 KPGDGISDGKGEGDL

>member
-27 EDGGIL
+27 EEGGIL

-44 KHSKADSSRDDERR
+44 KRSKADSSRDDDRR
-58 SRRSTDVHEKREEK
+58 SRRPTDVHEKREEK

-86 THGERTGKPVRSAA
+86 THGERTGKSVRSVRRV
-100 GQAESAGKTSRESTR
+100 GDEQSTGIDNVYMDE
-115 RPARTS
+115 T
-121 EGRSSASAGQS
+121 ASA
-132 AGRQSDRQVDR
+132 
-143 SIDRS
+143 
-148 VERPSERRTDR
+148 
-159 SVSGRPVRPA
+159 
-169 ADKNRPVRRGEA
+169 
-181 EQRTDV
+181 
-187 ENVYKDEVASTRDR
+187 RDR
-201 QSDRPARRRK
+201 QSERPARRRK

-224 NTKTGRTPARHDEE
+224 TTRTGRTPVRHDEE
-238 KTKTVRT
+238 KAKTVRT
-245 PAASAGTVGE
+245 HAASAGTVGE

-273 AAQKKANS
+273 TAQKKENAS
-281 SEKYTGSRQRSGAA
+281 GKHTGRSQRSGSAYAA
-295 DAADSARTSVDNLLR
+295 DGARTSVDNLLR
-310 EVSNLEADS
+310 EVNNLEVDS
-319 KQRHEDLRREAW
+319 RQRHEDLRREAW

-360 RKKRVREE
+360 RKKKVREE
-368 MERRQAEAEKQREQE
+368 MERRQAESEKQREQE
-383 NTEAANVDETV
+383 NTEKEVRSV
-394 KSTETAGVK
+394 
-403 GHIKDADLTADN
+403 ADN
-415 IAADNNEEVDASS
+415 SEEDNNKTEVTLA
-428 GTAENISDTAENTP
+428 DTAEKSVDIGP
-442 DVDSD
+442 DDMGSD
-447 DMVSD
+447 DAGGKSEAVESIISD
-452 DSDSKAVAAEP
+452 DQTEEP
-463 ISSDEQED
+463 NEESDEESD
-471 EQDEDDDVAF
+471 EESGEETGEDDNITFSDN
-481 PASADGSS
+481 ADESS
-489 DEDDQSRMKDKKSDM
+489 TEEEKPRMKDNRSDM
-504 LDMDAL
+504 LNMDAL
-510 ERIERDIDEDKLRYS
+510 EQIERDIDEDKLRYS

-535 EIGRALGF
+535 DIGRALGF
-543 DAVDLEDDEEEPG
+543 DAVDLEDDEEELDD
-556 EDEESDSEKF
+556 DEESDSEKF

-741 MASIIDAVGGVD
+741 MASIIDAVGGVN

-845 STSLNKDSILDLVKD
+845 STSLNKDSILDLVKA
-860 VAKYNVVDT
+860 VAKYSVVDT
-869 AGFPFAYEVVD
+869 AGFPFAYEAVD

-912 SDTSKQISTSLAKE
+912 SDTSKQISVSLAKE

-939 KPGDGISDGKDEGDL
+939 KPGDGISDGKGEGDL

>member
-27 EDGGIL
+27 EEGGIL

-44 KHSKADSSRDDERR
+44 KRSKADSSRDDDRR
-58 SRRSTDVHEKREEK
+58 SRRPTDVHEKREEK
-72 TDVSEPRRTRAASG
+72 TVVSEPRRTRAASG
-86 THGERTGKPVRSAA
+86 THGERTGKSVRSV
-100 GQAESAGKTSRESTR
+100 R
-115 RPARTS
+115 RVGDEQSKGIDNVYMDET
-121 EGRSSASAGQS
+121 ASA
-132 AGRQSDRQVDR
+132 
-143 SIDRS
+143 
-148 VERPSERRTDR
+148 
-159 SVSGRPVRPA
+159 
-169 ADKNRPVRRGEA
+169 
-181 EQRTDV
+181 
-187 ENVYKDEVASTRDR
+187 RDR
-201 QSDRPARRRK
+201 QSERPARRRK
-211 ISSDRTPVRLDEG
+211 ISSDRTPVRLDDG
-224 NTKTGRTPARHDEE
+224 TTRAGRTPVRHDEE
-238 KTKTVRT
+238 KAKTVRT
-245 PAASAGTVGE
+245 HAASAGTVGE

-273 AAQKKANS
+273 TAQKKENAS
-281 SEKYTGSRQRSGAA
+281 GKHTGRSQRSGSAY
-295 DAADSARTSVDNLLR
+295 AADSARTSVDNLLR
-310 EVSNLEADS
+310 DVSNLEVDS
-319 KQRHEDLRREAW
+319 RQRHEDLRREAW

-360 RKKRVREE
+360 RKKKVREE
-368 MERRQAEAEKQREQE
+368 MERRQAESEKQREQE
-383 NTEAANVDETV
+383 NTEKEVRSV
-394 KSTETAGVK
+394 
-403 GHIKDADLTADN
+403 ADN
-415 IAADNNEEVDASS
+415 SEEDNNKTEVTLA
-428 GTAENISDTAENTP
+428 DTAEKSVDIGP
-442 DVDSD
+442 DDMGSD
-447 DMVSD
+447 DAGGKSEAVESIISD
-452 DSDSKAVAAEP
+452 DQTEEP
-463 ISSDEQED
+463 NEESYEESYEESDEESG
-471 EQDEDDDVAF
+471 EDDNITFSDN
-481 PASADGSS
+481 ADESS
-489 DEDDQSRMKDKKSDM
+489 TEEENPRMKDNRYDM
-504 LDMDAL
+504 LNMDAL
-510 ERIERDIDEDKLRYS
+510 EQIERDIDEDKLKYS

-535 EIGRALGF
+535 DIGRALGF
-543 DAVDLEDDEEEPG
+543 DAVDLEDDEEELDD
-556 EDEESDSEKF
+556 DEESDSEKF

-741 MASIIDAVGGVD
+741 MASIIDAVGGVN

-845 STSLNKDSILDLVKD
+845 STSLNKDSILDLVKA
-860 VAKYNVVDT
+860 VAKYSVVDT
-869 AGFPFAYEVVD
+869 AGFPFAYEAVD

-912 SDTSKQISTSLAKE
+912 SDTSKQISVSLAKE

-939 KPGDGISDGKDEGDL
+939 KPGDGISDGKGEGDL

>member
-27 EDGGIL
+27 EEGGIL

-44 KHSKADSSRDDERR
+44 KRSKADSSRDDDRR

-86 THGERTGKPVRSAA
+86 THGERTGKSVRSVRRV
-100 GQAESAGKTSRESTR
+100 GDEQSTGIDNVYMDE
-115 RPARTS
+115 T
-121 EGRSSASAGQS
+121 ASA
-132 AGRQSDRQVDR
+132 
-143 SIDRS
+143 
-148 VERPSERRTDR
+148 
-159 SVSGRPVRPA
+159 
-169 ADKNRPVRRGEA
+169 
-181 EQRTDV
+181 
-187 ENVYKDEVASTRDR
+187 RDR
-201 QSDRPARRRK
+201 QSERPARRRK

-224 NTKTGRTPARHDEE
+224 TTRTGRTPVRHDEE
-238 KTKTVRT
+238 KAKTVRT
-245 PAASAGTVGE
+245 HAASAGTVGE

-273 AAQKKANS
+273 TAQKKENAS
-281 SEKYTGSRQRSGAA
+281 GKHTGRSQRSGSAYAA
-295 DAADSARTSVDNLLR
+295 DGARTSVDNLLR
-310 EVSNLEADS
+310 EVNNLEVDS
-319 KQRHEDLRREAW
+319 RQRHEDLRREAW

-360 RKKRVREE
+360 RKKKVREE
-368 MERRQAEAEKQREQE
+368 MERRQAESEKQREQE
-383 NTEAANVDETV
+383 NTEKEVRSV
-394 KSTETAGVK
+394 
-403 GHIKDADLTADN
+403 ADN
-415 IAADNNEEVDASS
+415 SEEDNNKTEVTLA
-428 GTAENISDTAENTP
+428 DTAEKSVDIGP
-442 DVDSD
+442 DDMGSD
-447 DMVSD
+447 DAGGKSEAVESVISD
-452 DSDSKAVAAEP
+452 DQTEEP
-463 ISSDEQED
+463 KEESYEESDEESG
-471 EQDEDDDVAF
+471 EESGEDDNITFSDN
-481 PASADGSS
+481 ADESS
-489 DEDDQSRMKDKKSDM
+489 TEEEKPRMKDNRSDM
-504 LDMDAL
+504 LNMDAL
-510 ERIERDIDEDKLRYS
+510 EQIERDIDEDKLRYS

-535 EIGRALGF
+535 DIGRALGF
-543 DAVDLEDDEEEPG
+543 DAVDLEDDEEELDD
-556 EDEESDSEKF
+556 DEESDSEKF

-741 MASIIDAVGGVD
+741 MASIIDAVGGVN

-845 STSLNKDSILDLVKD
+845 STSLNKDSILDLVKA
-860 VAKYNVVDT
+860 VAKYSVVDT
-869 AGFPFAYEVVD
+869 AGFPFAYEAVD

-912 SDTSKQISTSLAKE
+912 SDTSKQISVSLAKE

-939 KPGDGISDGKDEGDL
+939 KPGDGISDGKGEGDL

>member
-27 EDGGIL
+27 EEGGIL

-44 KHSKADSSRDDERR
+44 KRSKADSSRDDDRR
-58 SRRSTDVHEKREEK
+58 SRRPTDVHEKREEK

-86 THGERTGKPVRSAA
+86 THGERTGKSVRSVRRV
-100 GQAESAGKTSRESTR
+100 GDEQSTGIDNVYMDE
-115 RPARTS
+115 T
-121 EGRSSASAGQS
+121 ASA
-132 AGRQSDRQVDR
+132 
-143 SIDRS
+143 
-148 VERPSERRTDR
+148 
-159 SVSGRPVRPA
+159 
-169 ADKNRPVRRGEA
+169 
-181 EQRTDV
+181 
-187 ENVYKDEVASTRDR
+187 RDR
-201 QSDRPARRRK
+201 QSERPARRRK

-224 NTKTGRTPARHDEE
+224 TTRTGRTPVRHDEE
-238 KTKTVRT
+238 KAKTVRT
-245 PAASAGTVGE
+245 HAASAGTVGE

-273 AAQKKANS
+273 TAQKKENAS
-281 SEKYTGSRQRSGAA
+281 GKHTGRSQRSGSAYAA
-295 DAADSARTSVDNLLR
+295 DGARTSVDNLLR
-310 EVSNLEADS
+310 EVNNLEVDS
-319 KQRHEDLRREAW
+319 RQRHEDLRREAW

-360 RKKRVREE
+360 RKKKVREE
-368 MERRQAEAEKQREQE
+368 MERRQAESEKQREQE
-383 NTEAANVDETV
+383 NTEKEVRSV
-394 KSTETAGVK
+394 
-403 GHIKDADLTADN
+403 ADN
-415 IAADNNEEVDASS
+415 SEEDNNKTEVTLA
-428 GTAENISDTAENTP
+428 DTAEKSVDIGP
-442 DVDSD
+442 DDMGSD
-447 DMVSD
+447 DAGGKSEAVESIISD
-452 DSDSKAVAAEP
+452 DQTEEP
-463 ISSDEQED
+463 NEESGEESGEETG
-471 EQDEDDDVAF
+471 EDDNITFSDN
-481 PASADGSS
+481 ADESS
-489 DEDDQSRMKDKKSDM
+489 TEEEKPRMKDNRSDM
-504 LDMDAL
+504 LNMDAL
-510 ERIERDIDEDKLRYS
+510 EQIERDIDEDKLRYS
-525 ESDTEDLGLG
+525 EPDTEDLGLG
-535 EIGRALGF
+535 DIGRALGF
-543 DAVDLEDDEEEPG
+543 DAVDLEDDEEELDD
-556 EDEESDSEKF
+556 DEESDSEKF

-741 MASIIDAVGGVD
+741 MASIIDAVGGVN

-845 STSLNKDSILDLVKD
+845 STSLNKDSILDLVKA
-860 VAKYNVVDT
+860 VAKYSVVDT
-869 AGFPFAYEVVD
+869 AGFPFAYEAVD

-912 SDTSKQISTSLAKE
+912 SDTSKQISVSLAKE

-939 KPGDGISDGKDEGDL
+939 KPGDGISDGKGEGDL

>member
-27 EDGGIL
+27 EEGGIL

-44 KHSKADSSRDDERR
+44 KRSKADPSRDDDRR

-86 THGERTGKPVRSAA
+86 IHGERTGKSVRSVRRV
-100 GQAESAGKTSRESTR
+100 GDEQSTGIDNVYMDE
-115 RPARTS
+115 T
-121 EGRSSASAGQS
+121 ASA
-132 AGRQSDRQVDR
+132 
-143 SIDRS
+143 
-148 VERPSERRTDR
+148 
-159 SVSGRPVRPA
+159 
-169 ADKNRPVRRGEA
+169 
-181 EQRTDV
+181 
-187 ENVYKDEVASTRDR
+187 RDR
-201 QSDRPARRRK
+201 QSERPARRRK

-224 NTKTGRTPARHDEE
+224 TTRTGRTPVRHDEE
-238 KTKTVRT
+238 KAKTVRT
-245 PAASAGTVGE
+245 HAASAGTVGE

-273 AAQKKANS
+273 TAQKKENAS
-281 SEKYTGSRQRSGAA
+281 GKHTGRSQRSGSAY
-295 DAADSARTSVDNLLR
+295 AADSARTSVDNLLR
-310 EVSNLEADS
+310 EVNNLEVDS

-360 RKKRVREE
+360 RKKKVREE
-368 MERRQAEAEKQREQE
+368 MERRQAESEKQREQE
-383 NTEAANVDETV
+383 NTEKEVRSV
-394 KSTETAGVK
+394 
-403 GHIKDADLTADN
+403 ADN
-415 IAADNNEEVDASS
+415 SEEDNNKTEVTLA
-428 GTAENISDTAENTP
+428 DTAEKSVDIGP
-442 DVDSD
+442 DDMGSD
-447 DMVSD
+447 DAGGKSEAVESVISD
-452 DSDSKAVAAEP
+452 DQTEEP
-463 ISSDEQED
+463 DEESG
-471 EQDEDDDVAF
+471 EESGEDDNITFSDN
-481 PASADGSS
+481 ADESS
-489 DEDDQSRMKDKKSDM
+489 TKEEKPRMKDNRSDM
-504 LDMDAL
+504 LNMDAL
-510 ERIERDIDEDKLRYS
+510 EQIERDIDEDKLRYS

-535 EIGRALGF
+535 DIGRVLGF
-543 DAVDLEDDEEEPG
+543 DAVDLEDDEEELDD
-556 EDEESDSEKF
+556 DEESDSEKF

-741 MASIIDAVGGVD
+741 MASIIDAVGGVN

-845 STSLNKDSILDLVKD
+845 STSLNKDSILDLVKA
-860 VAKYNVVDT
+860 VAKYSVVDT
-869 AGFPFAYEVVD
+869 AGFPFAYEAVD

-912 SDTSKQISTSLAKE
+912 SDTSKQISVSLAKE

-939 KPGDGISDGKDEGDL
+939 KPGDGISDGKGEGDL

>member
-27 EDGGIL
+27 EEGGIL

-44 KHSKADSSRDDERR
+44 KRSKADSSRDDDRR
-58 SRRSTDVHEKREEK
+58 SRRPTDVHEKREEK

-86 THGERTGKPVRSAA
+86 THGERTGKSVRSVRRV
-100 GQAESAGKTSRESTR
+100 GDEQSTGIDNVYMDE
-115 RPARTS
+115 T
-121 EGRSSASAGQS
+121 ASA
-132 AGRQSDRQVDR
+132 
-143 SIDRS
+143 
-148 VERPSERRTDR
+148 
-159 SVSGRPVRPA
+159 
-169 ADKNRPVRRGEA
+169 
-181 EQRTDV
+181 
-187 ENVYKDEVASTRDR
+187 RDR
-201 QSDRPARRRK
+201 QSERPARRRK

-224 NTKTGRTPARHDEE
+224 TTRTGRTPVRHDEE
-238 KTKTVRT
+238 KAKTVRT
-245 PAASAGTVGE
+245 HAASAGTVGE

-273 AAQKKANS
+273 TAQKKENAS
-281 SEKYTGSRQRSGAA
+281 GKHTGRSQRSGSAYAA
-295 DAADSARTSVDNLLR
+295 DGARTSVDNLLR
-310 EVSNLEADS
+310 EVNNLEVDS
-319 KQRHEDLRREAW
+319 RQRHEDLRREAW

-360 RKKRVREE
+360 RKKKVREE
-368 MERRQAEAEKQREQE
+368 MERRQAESEKQREQE
-383 NTEAANVDETV
+383 NTEKEVRSV
-394 KSTETAGVK
+394 
-403 GHIKDADLTADN
+403 ADN
-415 IAADNNEEVDASS
+415 SEEDNNKTEVTLA
-428 GTAENISDTAENTP
+428 DTAEKSVDIGP
-442 DVDSD
+442 DDMGSD
-447 DMVSD
+447 DAGGKSEAVESIISD
-452 DSDSKAVAAEP
+452 DQTEEP
-463 ISSDEQED
+463 NEESGEESGEETG
-471 EQDEDDDVAF
+471 EDDNITFSDN
-481 PASADGSS
+481 ADESS
-489 DEDDQSRMKDKKSDM
+489 TEEEKPRMKDNRSDM
-504 LDMDAL
+504 LNMDAL
-510 ERIERDIDEDKLRYS
+510 EQIERDIDEDKLRYS

-535 EIGRALGF
+535 DIGRALGF
-543 DAVDLEDDEEEPG
+543 DAVDLEDDEEELDD
-556 EDEESDSEKF
+556 DEESDSEKF

-613 KNYARMKYNEMN
+613 KNYAIMKYNEMN

-741 MASIIDAVGGVD
+741 MASIIDAVGGVN

-845 STSLNKDSILDLVKD
+845 STSLNKDSILDLVKA
-860 VAKYNVVDT
+860 VAKYSVVDT
-869 AGFPFAYEVVD
+869 AGFPFAYEAVD

-912 SDTSKQISTSLAKE
+912 SDTSKQISVSLAKE

-939 KPGDGISDGKDEGDL
+939 KPGDGISDGKGEGDL

>member
-27 EDGGIL
+27 EEGGIL

-44 KHSKADSSRDDERR
+44 KRSKADPSRDDDRR

-86 THGERTGKPVRSAA
+86 IHGERTGKSVRSVRRV
-100 GQAESAGKTSRESTR
+100 GDEQSTGIDNVYMDE
-115 RPARTS
+115 T
-121 EGRSSASAGQS
+121 ASA
-132 AGRQSDRQVDR
+132 
-143 SIDRS
+143 
-148 VERPSERRTDR
+148 
-159 SVSGRPVRPA
+159 
-169 ADKNRPVRRGEA
+169 
-181 EQRTDV
+181 
-187 ENVYKDEVASTRDR
+187 RDR
-201 QSDRPARRRK
+201 QSERPARRRK

-224 NTKTGRTPARHDEE
+224 TTRTGRTPVRHDEE
-238 KTKTVRT
+238 KAKTVRT
-245 PAASAGTVGE
+245 HAASAGTVGE

-273 AAQKKANS
+273 TAQKKENAS
-281 SEKYTGSRQRSGAA
+281 GKHTGRSQRSGSAY
-295 DAADSARTSVDNLLR
+295 AADSARTSVDNLLR
-310 EVSNLEADS
+310 EVNNLEVDS

-360 RKKRVREE
+360 RKKKVREE
-368 MERRQAEAEKQREQE
+368 MERRQAESEKQREQE
-383 NTEAANVDETV
+383 NTEKEVRSV
-394 KSTETAGVK
+394 
-403 GHIKDADLTADN
+403 ADN
-415 IAADNNEEVDASS
+415 SEEDNNKTEVTLA
-428 GTAENISDTAENTP
+428 DTAEKSVDIGP
-442 DVDSD
+442 DDMGSD
-447 DMVSD
+447 DAGGKSEAVESIISD
-452 DSDSKAVAAEP
+452 DQTEEP
-463 ISSDEQED
+463 NEESDEESG
-471 EQDEDDDVAF
+471 EETGEDDNITFSDN
-481 PASADGSS
+481 ADESS
-489 DEDDQSRMKDKKSDM
+489 TEEEKPRMKDNRSDM
-504 LDMDAL
+504 LNMDAL
-510 ERIERDIDEDKLRYS
+510 EQIERDIDEDKLRYS

-535 EIGRALGF
+535 DIGRALGF
-543 DAVDLEDDEEEPG
+543 DAVDLEDDEEELDD
-556 EDEESDSEKF
+556 DEESDSEKF

-741 MASIIDAVGGVD
+741 MASIIDAVGGVN

-845 STSLNKDSILDLVKD
+845 STSLNKDSILDLVKA
-860 VAKYNVVDT
+860 VAKYSVVDT
-869 AGFPFAYEVVD
+869 AGFPFAYEAVD

-912 SDTSKQISTSLAKE
+912 SDTSKQISVSLAKE

-939 KPGDGISDGKDEGDL
+939 KPGDGISDGKGEGDL

>member
-27 EDGGIL
+27 EEGGIL

-44 KHSKADSSRDDERR
+44 KRSKADSSRDDDRR

-86 THGERTGKPVRSAA
+86 THGERTGKSVRSVRRV
-100 GQAESAGKTSRESTR
+100 GDEQSTGIDNVYMDE
-115 RPARTS
+115 T
-121 EGRSSASAGQS
+121 ASA
-132 AGRQSDRQVDR
+132 
-143 SIDRS
+143 
-148 VERPSERRTDR
+148 
-159 SVSGRPVRPA
+159 
-169 ADKNRPVRRGEA
+169 
-181 EQRTDV
+181 
-187 ENVYKDEVASTRDR
+187 RDR
-201 QSDRPARRRK
+201 QSERPARRRK

-224 NTKTGRTPARHDEE
+224 TTRTGRTPVRHDEE
-238 KTKTVRT
+238 KAKTVRT
-245 PAASAGTVGE
+245 HAASAGTVGE

-273 AAQKKANS
+273 TAQKKENAS
-281 SEKYTGSRQRSGAA
+281 GKHTGRSQRSGSAYAA
-295 DAADSARTSVDNLLR
+295 DGARTSVDNLLR
-310 EVSNLEADS
+310 EVSNLEVDS
-319 KQRHEDLRREAW
+319 RQRHEDLRREAW

-360 RKKRVREE
+360 RKKKVREE
-368 MERRQAEAEKQREQE
+368 MERRQAESEKQREQE
-383 NTEAANVDETV
+383 NTEKEVRSV
-394 KSTETAGVK
+394 
-403 GHIKDADLTADN
+403 ADN
-415 IAADNNEEVDASS
+415 SEEDNNKTEVTLA
-428 GTAENISDTAENTP
+428 DTAEKSVDIGP
-442 DVDSD
+442 DDMGSD
-447 DMVSD
+447 DAGGKSEAVESVISD
-452 DSDSKAVAAEP
+452 DQTEEP
-463 ISSDEQED
+463 KEESYEESGEESG
-471 EQDEDDDVAF
+471 EDDNITFSDN
-481 PASADGSS
+481 ADESS
-489 DEDDQSRMKDKKSDM
+489 TEEEKPRMKENRSDM
-504 LDMDAL
+504 LNMDAL
-510 ERIERDIDEDKLRYS
+510 EQIERDIDEDKLRYS

-535 EIGRALGF
+535 DIGRALGF
-543 DAVDLEDDEEEPG
+543 DAVDLEDDEEELDD
-556 EDEESDSEKF
+556 DEESDSEKF

-741 MASIIDAVGGVD
+741 MASIIDAVGGVN

-845 STSLNKDSILDLVKD
+845 STSLNKDSILDLVKA
-860 VAKYNVVDT
+860 VAKYSVVDT
-869 AGFPFAYEVVD
+869 AGFPFAYEAVD

-912 SDTSKQISTSLAKE
+912 SDTSKQISVSLAKE

-939 KPGDGISDGKDEGDL
+939 KPGDGISDGKGEGDL

>member
-27 EDGGIL
+27 EEGGIL

-44 KHSKADSSRDDERR
+44 KRSKEDSSRDDDRR

-86 THGERTGKPVRSAA
+86 THGERTGKSVRSVRRV
-100 GQAESAGKTSRESTR
+100 GDEQSTGIDNVYMDE
-115 RPARTS
+115 T
-121 EGRSSASAGQS
+121 ASA
-132 AGRQSDRQVDR
+132 
-143 SIDRS
+143 
-148 VERPSERRTDR
+148 
-159 SVSGRPVRPA
+159 
-169 ADKNRPVRRGEA
+169 
-181 EQRTDV
+181 
-187 ENVYKDEVASTRDR
+187 RDR
-201 QSDRPARRRK
+201 QSERPARRRK

-224 NTKTGRTPARHDEE
+224 TTRTGRTPVRHDEE
-238 KTKTVRT
+238 KAKTVRT
-245 PAASAGTVGE
+245 HAASAGTVGE

-273 AAQKKANS
+273 TAQKKENAS
-281 SEKYTGSRQRSGAA
+281 GKHTGRSQRSGSAY
-295 DAADSARTSVDNLLR
+295 AADSARTSVDNLLR
-310 EVSNLEADS
+310 DVSNLEVDS
-319 KQRHEDLRREAW
+319 RQRHEDLRREAW

-360 RKKRVREE
+360 RKKKVREE
-368 MERRQAEAEKQREQE
+368 MERRQAESEKQREQE
-383 NTEAANVDETV
+383 NTEKEVRSV
-394 KSTETAGVK
+394 
-403 GHIKDADLTADN
+403 ADN
-415 IAADNNEEVDASS
+415 GEEDNNKTEVTLA
-428 GTAENISDTAENTP
+428 DTAEKSVDIGP
-442 DVDSD
+442 DDMGSD
-447 DMVSD
+447 DAGGKSEAVESIISD
-452 DSDSKAVAAEP
+452 DQTEEP
-463 ISSDEQED
+463 NEESYEESYEESG
-471 EQDEDDDVAF
+471 EDDNITFSDN
-481 PASADGSS
+481 ADESS
-489 DEDDQSRMKDKKSDM
+489 TEEEKPRMKDNRSDM
-504 LDMDAL
+504 LNMDAL
-510 ERIERDIDEDKLRYS
+510 EQIERDIDEDKLRYS

-535 EIGRALGF
+535 DIGRALGF
-543 DAVDLEDDEEEPG
+543 DAVDLEDDEEELDD
-556 EDEESDSEKF
+556 DEESDSEKF

-741 MASIIDAVGGVD
+741 MASIIDAVGGVN

-845 STSLNKDSILDLVKD
+845 STSLNKDSILDLVKA
-860 VAKYNVVDT
+860 VAKYSVVDT
-869 AGFPFAYEVVD
+869 AGFPFAYEAVD

-912 SDTSKQISTSLAKE
+912 SDTSKQISVSLAKE

-939 KPGDGISDGKDEGDL
+939 KPGDGISDGKGEGDL

>member
-1 MDKKNRLSTD
+1 MRSVRRVGDEQSTGIDNVYMDET
-11 YDDEDMNWLDD
+11 
-22 DDDYL
+22 
-27 EDGGIL
+27 
-33 SSLLFG
+33 
-39 DKKKK
+39 
-44 KHSKADSSRDDERR
+44 
-58 SRRSTDVHEKREEK
+58 
-72 TDVSEPRRTRAASG
+72 
-86 THGERTGKPVRSAA
+86 
-100 GQAESAGKTSRESTR
+100 
-115 RPARTS
+115 
-121 EGRSSASAGQS
+121 ASA
-132 AGRQSDRQVDR
+132 
-143 SIDRS
+143 
-148 VERPSERRTDR
+148 
-159 SVSGRPVRPA
+159 
-169 ADKNRPVRRGEA
+169 
-181 EQRTDV
+181 
-187 ENVYKDEVASTRDR
+187 RDR
-201 QSDRPARRRK
+201 QSERPARRRK

-224 NTKTGRTPARHDEE
+224 TTRTGRTPVRHDEE
-238 KTKTVRT
+238 KAKTVRT
-245 PAASAGTVGE
+245 HAASAGTVGE

-273 AAQKKANS
+273 TAQKKENAS
-281 SEKYTGSRQRSGAA
+281 GKHTGRSQRSGSAYAA
-295 DAADSARTSVDNLLR
+295 DGARTSVDNLLR
-310 EVSNLEADS
+310 EVNNLEVDS
-319 KQRHEDLRREAW
+319 RQRHEDLRREAW

-360 RKKRVREE
+360 RKKKVREE
-368 MERRQAEAEKQREQE
+368 MERRQAESEKQREQE
-383 NTEAANVDETV
+383 NTEKEVRSV
-394 KSTETAGVK
+394 
-403 GHIKDADLTADN
+403 ADN
-415 IAADNNEEVDASS
+415 SEEDNNKTEVTLA
-428 GTAENISDTAENTP
+428 DTAEKSVDIGP
-442 DVDSD
+442 DDMGSD
-447 DMVSD
+447 DAGGKSEAVESIISD
-452 DSDSKAVAAEP
+452 DQTEEP
-463 ISSDEQED
+463 NEESDEESD
-471 EQDEDDDVAF
+471 EETGEDDNITFSDN
-481 PASADGSS
+481 ADESS
-489 DEDDQSRMKDKKSDM
+489 TEEEKPRMKDNRSDM
-504 LDMDAL
+504 LNMDAL
-510 ERIERDIDEDKLRYS
+510 EQIERDIDEDKLRYS

-535 EIGRALGF
+535 DIGRALGF
-543 DAVDLEDDEEEPG
+543 DAVDLEDDEEELDD
-556 EDEESDSEKF
+556 DEESDSEKF

-741 MASIIDAVGGVD
+741 MASIIDAVGGVN

-845 STSLNKDSILDLVKD
+845 STSLNKDSILDLVKA
-860 VAKYNVVDT
+860 VAKYSVVDT
-869 AGFPFAYEVVD
+869 AGFPFAYEAVD

-912 SDTSKQISTSLAKE
+912 SDTSKQISVSLAKE

-939 KPGDGISDGKDEGDL
+939 KPGDGISDGKGEGDL

>member
-27 EDGGIL
+27 EEGGIL

-44 KHSKADSSRDDERR
+44 KRSKADSSRDDDRR
-58 SRRSTDVHEKREEK
+58 SRRPTDVHEKREEK

-86 THGERTGKPVRSAA
+86 THGERTGKSVRSVRRV
-100 GQAESAGKTSRESTR
+100 GDEQSTGIDNVYMDE
-115 RPARTS
+115 T
-121 EGRSSASAGQS
+121 ASA
-132 AGRQSDRQVDR
+132 
-143 SIDRS
+143 
-148 VERPSERRTDR
+148 
-159 SVSGRPVRPA
+159 
-169 ADKNRPVRRGEA
+169 
-181 EQRTDV
+181 
-187 ENVYKDEVASTRDR
+187 RDR
-201 QSDRPARRRK
+201 QSERPARRRK
-211 ISSDRTPVRLDEG
+211 ISSDRTPVRLDDG
-224 NTKTGRTPARHDEE
+224 TTRAGRTPVRHDEE
-238 KTKTVRT
+238 KAKTVRT
-245 PAASAGTVGE
+245 HAASAGTVGE

-273 AAQKKANS
+273 TAQKKENAS
-281 SEKYTGSRQRSGAA
+281 GKHTGRSQRSGSAY
-295 DAADSARTSVDNLLR
+295 AADSARTSVDNLLR
-310 EVSNLEADS
+310 DVSNLEVDS
-319 KQRHEDLRREAW
+319 RQRHEDLRREAW

-360 RKKRVREE
+360 RKKKVREE
-368 MERRQAEAEKQREQE
+368 MERRQAESEKQREQE
-383 NTEAANVDETV
+383 
-394 KSTETAGVK
+394 STEKEVRSV
-403 GHIKDADLTADN
+403 ADN
-415 IAADNNEEVDASS
+415 SEEDNNKTEVTLA
-428 GTAENISDTAENTP
+428 DTAEKSVDIGP
-442 DVDSD
+442 DDMGSGDAGGKSETVESIISD
-447 DMVSD
+447 DQTE
-452 DSDSKAVAAEP
+452 EP
-463 ISSDEQED
+463 NEESYEESDEESG
-471 EQDEDDDVAF
+471 EDDNITFSDN
-481 PASADGSS
+481 ADESS
-489 DEDDQSRMKDKKSDM
+489 TEEENPRMKDNRSDM
-504 LDMDAL
+504 LNMDAL
-510 ERIERDIDEDKLRYS
+510 EQIERDIDEDKLKYS

-535 EIGRALGF
+535 DIGRALGF
-543 DAVDLEDDEEEPG
+543 DAVDLEDDEEELDD
-556 EDEESDSEKF
+556 DEESDSEKF

-741 MASIIDAVGGVD
+741 MASIIDAVGGVN

-845 STSLNKDSILDLVKD
+845 STSLNKDSILDLVKA
-860 VAKYNVVDT
+860 VAKYSVVDT
-869 AGFPFAYEVVD
+869 AGFPFAYEAVD

-912 SDTSKQISTSLAKE
+912 SDTSKQISVSLAKE

-939 KPGDGISDGKDEGDL
+939 KPGDGISDGKSEGDL

>member
-27 EDGGIL
+27 EEGGIL

-44 KHSKADSSRDDERR
+44 KRSKADSSRDDDRR

-86 THGERTGKPVRSAA
+86 THGERTGKSVRSVRRV
-100 GQAESAGKTSRESTR
+100 GDEQSTGIDNVYMDE
-115 RPARTS
+115 T
-121 EGRSSASAGQS
+121 ASA
-132 AGRQSDRQVDR
+132 
-143 SIDRS
+143 
-148 VERPSERRTDR
+148 
-159 SVSGRPVRPA
+159 
-169 ADKNRPVRRGEA
+169 
-181 EQRTDV
+181 
-187 ENVYKDEVASTRDR
+187 RDR
-201 QSDRPARRRK
+201 QSERPARRRK

-224 NTKTGRTPARHDEE
+224 TTRTGRTPVRHDEE
-238 KTKTVRT
+238 KAKTVRT
-245 PAASAGTVGE
+245 HAASAGTVGE

-273 AAQKKANS
+273 TAQKKENAS
-281 SEKYTGSRQRSGAA
+281 GKHTGRSQRSGSAYAA
-295 DAADSARTSVDNLLR
+295 DGARTSVDNLLR
-310 EVSNLEADS
+310 EVNNLEVDS
-319 KQRHEDLRREAW
+319 RQRHEDLRREAW

-360 RKKRVREE
+360 RKKKVREE
-368 MERRQAEAEKQREQE
+368 MERRQAESEKQREQE
-383 NTEAANVDETV
+383 NTEKEVRSV
-394 KSTETAGVK
+394 
-403 GHIKDADLTADN
+403 ADN
-415 IAADNNEEVDASS
+415 SEEDNNKTEVTLA
-428 GTAENISDTAENTP
+428 DTAEKSVDIGP
-442 DVDSD
+442 DDMGSD
-447 DMVSD
+447 DAGGKSEAVESIISD
-452 DSDSKAVAAEP
+452 DQTEEP
-463 ISSDEQED
+463 NEESYEESDEESG
-471 EQDEDDDVAF
+471 EDDNITFSDN
-481 PASADGSS
+481 ADESNT
-489 DEDDQSRMKDKKSDM
+489 EEENPRMKDNRSDM
-504 LDMDAL
+504 LNMDAL
-510 ERIERDIDEDKLRYS
+510 EQIERDIDEDKLRYS

-535 EIGRALGF
+535 DIGRALGF
-543 DAVDLEDDEEEPG
+543 DAVDLEDDEEELDD
-556 EDEESDSEKF
+556 DEESDSEKF

-741 MASIIDAVGGVD
+741 MASIIDAVGGVN

-845 STSLNKDSILDLVKD
+845 STSLNKDSILDLVKA
-860 VAKYNVVDT
+860 VAKYSVVDT
-869 AGFPFAYEVVD
+869 AGFPFAYEAVD

-895 NVQALHEYLYGN
+895 NVKALHEYLYDN

-912 SDTSKQISTSLAKE
+912 SDTSKQISASLAKE

-939 KPGDGISDGKDEGDL
+939 KPGDGISDGKGEGDL

>member
-27 EDGGIL
+27 EEGGIL

-44 KHSKADSSRDDERR
+44 KRSKADSSRDDDRR
-58 SRRSTDVHEKREEK
+58 SRRPTDVHEKREEK

-86 THGERTGKPVRSAA
+86 THGERTGKSVRSVRRV
-100 GQAESAGKTSRESTR
+100 GDEQSTGIDNVYMDE
-115 RPARTS
+115 T
-121 EGRSSASAGQS
+121 ASA
-132 AGRQSDRQVDR
+132 
-143 SIDRS
+143 
-148 VERPSERRTDR
+148 
-159 SVSGRPVRPA
+159 
-169 ADKNRPVRRGEA
+169 
-181 EQRTDV
+181 
-187 ENVYKDEVASTRDR
+187 RDR
-201 QSDRPARRRK
+201 QSERPARRRK

-224 NTKTGRTPARHDEE
+224 TTRTGRTPVRHDEE
-238 KTKTVRT
+238 KAKTVRT
-245 PAASAGTVGE
+245 HAASAGTVGE

-273 AAQKKANS
+273 TAQKKENAS
-281 SEKYTGSRQRSGAA
+281 GKHTGRSQRSGSAYAA
-295 DAADSARTSVDNLLR
+295 DVARTSVDNLLR
-310 EVSNLEADS
+310 EVNNLEVDS
-319 KQRHEDLRREAW
+319 RQRHEDLRREAW

-360 RKKRVREE
+360 RKKKVREE
-368 MERRQAEAEKQREQE
+368 MERRQAESEKQREQE
-383 NTEAANVDETV
+383 NTEKEVRSV
-394 KSTETAGVK
+394 
-403 GHIKDADLTADN
+403 ADN
-415 IAADNNEEVDASS
+415 SEEDNNKTEVTLA
-428 GTAENISDTAENTP
+428 DTAEKSVDIGP
-442 DVDSD
+442 DDMGSD
-447 DMVSD
+447 DAGGKSEAVESIISD
-452 DSDSKAVAAEP
+452 DQTEEP
-463 ISSDEQED
+463 NEESDEESG
-471 EQDEDDDVAF
+471 EESGEETGEDDNITFSDN
-481 PASADGSS
+481 ADESS
-489 DEDDQSRMKDKKSDM
+489 TEEEKPRMKDNRSDM
-504 LDMDAL
+504 LNMDAL
-510 ERIERDIDEDKLRYS
+510 EQIERDIDEDKLRYS

-535 EIGRALGF
+535 DIGRALGF
-543 DAVDLEDDEEEPG
+543 DAVDLEDDEEELDD
-556 EDEESDSEKF
+556 DEESDSEKF

-595 IAFFVLLALFIM
+595 IAFFVLLALFII

-741 MASIIDAVGGVD
+741 MASIIDAVGGVN

-845 STSLNKDSILDLVKD
+845 STSLNKDSILDLVKA
-860 VAKYNVVDT
+860 VAKYSVVDT
-869 AGFPFAYEVVD
+869 AGFPFAYEAVD

-912 SDTSKQISTSLAKE
+912 SDTSKQISVSLAKE

-939 KPGDGISDGKDEGDL
+939 KPGDGISDGKGEGDL

>member
-27 EDGGIL
+27 EEGGIL

-44 KHSKADSSRDDERR
+44 KRSKADSSRDDDRR

-86 THGERTGKPVRSAA
+86 THGERTGKSVRSVRRV
-100 GQAESAGKTSRESTR
+100 GDEQSTGIDNVYMDE
-115 RPARTS
+115 T
-121 EGRSSASAGQS
+121 ASA
-132 AGRQSDRQVDR
+132 
-143 SIDRS
+143 
-148 VERPSERRTDR
+148 
-159 SVSGRPVRPA
+159 
-169 ADKNRPVRRGEA
+169 
-181 EQRTDV
+181 
-187 ENVYKDEVASTRDR
+187 RDR
-201 QSDRPARRRK
+201 QSERPARRRK

-224 NTKTGRTPARHDEE
+224 TTRTGRTPVRHDEE
-238 KTKTVRT
+238 KAKTVRT
-245 PAASAGTVGE
+245 HAASAGTVGE

-273 AAQKKANS
+273 TAQKKENAS
-281 SEKYTGSRQRSGAA
+281 GKHTGRSQRSGSAYAA
-295 DAADSARTSVDNLLR
+295 DGARTSVDNLLR
-310 EVSNLEADS
+310 EVNNLEVDS
-319 KQRHEDLRREAW
+319 RQRHEDLRREAW

-360 RKKRVREE
+360 RKKKVREE
-368 MERRQAEAEKQREQE
+368 MERRQAESEKQREQE
-383 NTEAANVDETV
+383 NTEKEVRSV
-394 KSTETAGVK
+394 
-403 GHIKDADLTADN
+403 ADN
-415 IAADNNEEVDASS
+415 SEEDNNKTEVTLA
-428 GTAENISDTAENTP
+428 DTAEKSVDIGP
-442 DVDSD
+442 DDMGSD
-447 DMVSD
+447 DAGGKSEAVESIISD
-452 DSDSKAVAAEP
+452 DQTEEP
-463 ISSDEQED
+463 NEESDEETG
-471 EQDEDDDVAF
+471 EDDNITFSDN
-481 PASADGSS
+481 ADESS
-489 DEDDQSRMKDKKSDM
+489 TEEEKPRMKDNRSDM
-504 LDMDAL
+504 LNMDAL
-510 ERIERDIDEDKLRYS
+510 EQIERDIDEDKLRYS

-535 EIGRALGF
+535 DIGRALGF
-543 DAVDLEDDEEEPG
+543 DAVDLEDDEEELDD
-556 EDEESDSEKF
+556 DEESDSEKF

-741 MASIIDAVGGVD
+741 MASIIDAVGGVN

-845 STSLNKDSILDLVKD
+845 STSLNKDSILDLVKA
-860 VAKYNVVDT
+860 VAKYSVVDT
-869 AGFPFAYEVVD
+869 TGFPFAYEAVD

-912 SDTSKQISTSLAKE
+912 SDTSKQISVSLAKE

-939 KPGDGISDGKDEGDL
+939 KPGDGISDGKGEGDL

>member
-27 EDGGIL
+27 EEGGIL

-44 KHSKADSSRDDERR
+44 KRSKADSSRDDDRR

-86 THGERTGKPVRSAA
+86 THGERTGKSVRSVRRV
-100 GQAESAGKTSRESTR
+100 GDEQSTGIDNVYMDE
-115 RPARTS
+115 T
-121 EGRSSASAGQS
+121 ASA
-132 AGRQSDRQVDR
+132 
-143 SIDRS
+143 
-148 VERPSERRTDR
+148 
-159 SVSGRPVRPA
+159 
-169 ADKNRPVRRGEA
+169 
-181 EQRTDV
+181 
-187 ENVYKDEVASTRDR
+187 RDR
-201 QSDRPARRRK
+201 QSERPARRRK

-224 NTKTGRTPARHDEE
+224 TTRTGRTPVRHDEE
-238 KTKTVRT
+238 KAKTVRT
-245 PAASAGTVGE
+245 HAASAGTVGE

-273 AAQKKANS
+273 TAQKKENAS
-281 SEKYTGSRQRSGAA
+281 GKHTGRSQRSGSAYAA
-295 DAADSARTSVDNLLR
+295 DGARTSVDNLLR
-310 EVSNLEADS
+310 EVNNLEVDS
-319 KQRHEDLRREAW
+319 RQRHEDLRREAW

-360 RKKRVREE
+360 RKKKVREE
-368 MERRQAEAEKQREQE
+368 MERRQAESEKQREQE
-383 NTEAANVDETV
+383 NTEKEVRSV
-394 KSTETAGVK
+394 
-403 GHIKDADLTADN
+403 ADN
-415 IAADNNEEVDASS
+415 SEEDNNKTEVTLA
-428 GTAENISDTAENTP
+428 DTAEKSVDIGP
-442 DVDSD
+442 DDMGSD
-447 DMVSD
+447 DACGKSEAVESVISD
-452 DSDSKAVAAEP
+452 DQTEEP
-463 ISSDEQED
+463 KEESYEESDEESG
-471 EQDEDDDVAF
+471 EESGEDDNITFSDN
-481 PASADGSS
+481 ADESS
-489 DEDDQSRMKDKKSDM
+489 TEEEKPRMKDNRSDM
-504 LDMDAL
+504 LNMDAL
-510 ERIERDIDEDKLRYS
+510 EQIERDIDEDKLRYS

-535 EIGRALGF
+535 DIGRALGF
-543 DAVDLEDDEEEPG
+543 DAVDLEDDEEELDD
-556 EDEESDSEKF
+556 DEESDSEKF

-741 MASIIDAVGGVD
+741 MASIIDAVGGVN

-845 STSLNKDSILDLVKD
+845 STSLNKDSILDLVKA
-860 VAKYNVVDT
+860 VAKYSVVDT
-869 AGFPFAYEVVD
+869 AGFPFAYEAVD

-912 SDTSKQISTSLAKE
+912 SDTSKQISVSLAKE

-939 KPGDGISDGKDEGDL
+939 KPGDGISDGKGEGDL

>member
-27 EDGGIL
+27 EEGGIL

-44 KHSKADSSRDDERR
+44 KRSKADPSRDDDRR

-86 THGERTGKPVRSAA
+86 IHGERTGKSVRSVRRV
-100 GQAESAGKTSRESTR
+100 GDEQSTGIDNVYMDE
-115 RPARTS
+115 T
-121 EGRSSASAGQS
+121 ASA
-132 AGRQSDRQVDR
+132 
-143 SIDRS
+143 
-148 VERPSERRTDR
+148 
-159 SVSGRPVRPA
+159 
-169 ADKNRPVRRGEA
+169 
-181 EQRTDV
+181 
-187 ENVYKDEVASTRDR
+187 RDR
-201 QSDRPARRRK
+201 QSERPARRRK

-224 NTKTGRTPARHDEE
+224 TTRTGRTPVRHDEE
-238 KTKTVRT
+238 KAKTVRT
-245 PAASAGTVGE
+245 HAASAGTVGE

-273 AAQKKANS
+273 TAQKKENAS
-281 SEKYTGSRQRSGAA
+281 GKHTGRSQRSGSAY
-295 DAADSARTSVDNLLR
+295 AADSARTSVDNLLR
-310 EVSNLEADS
+310 EVNNLEVDS
-319 KQRHEDLRREAW
+319 RQRHEDLRREAW

-360 RKKRVREE
+360 RKKKVREE
-368 MERRQAEAEKQREQE
+368 MERRQAESEKQREQE
-383 NTEAANVDETV
+383 NTEKEVRSV
-394 KSTETAGVK
+394 
-403 GHIKDADLTADN
+403 ADN
-415 IAADNNEEVDASS
+415 SEEDNNKTEVTLA
-428 GTAENISDTAENTP
+428 DTAEKSVDIGP
-442 DVDSD
+442 DDMGSD
-447 DMVSD
+447 DAGGKSEAVESVISD
-452 DSDSKAVAAEP
+452 DQTEEP
-463 ISSDEQED
+463 KEESYEESDEESG
-471 EQDEDDDVAF
+471 EESGEDDNITFSDN
-481 PASADGSS
+481 ADESNT
-489 DEDDQSRMKDKKSDM
+489 EEENPRMKDNRSDM
-504 LDMDAL
+504 LNMDAL
-510 ERIERDIDEDKLRYS
+510 EQIERDIDEDKLRYS

-535 EIGRALGF
+535 DIGRALGF
-543 DAVDLEDDEEEPG
+543 DAVDLEDDEEELDD
-556 EDEESDSEKF
+556 DEESDSEKF

-741 MASIIDAVGGVD
+741 MASIIDAVGGVN

-845 STSLNKDSILDLVKD
+845 STSLNKDSILDLVKA
-860 VAKYNVVDT
+860 VAKYSVVDT
-869 AGFPFAYEVVD
+869 AGFPFAYEAVD

-912 SDTSKQISTSLAKE
+912 SDTSKQISVSLAKE

-939 KPGDGISDGKDEGDL
+939 KPGDGISDGKGEGDL

>member
-27 EDGGIL
+27 EEGGIL

-44 KHSKADSSRDDERR
+44 KRSKADSSRDDDRR
-58 SRRSTDVHEKREEK
+58 SRRSTDVHEKREVK

-86 THGERTGKPVRSAA
+86 THGERTGKSVRSVRRV
-100 GQAESAGKTSRESTR
+100 GDEQSTGIDNVYMDE
-115 RPARTS
+115 T
-121 EGRSSASAGQS
+121 ASA
-132 AGRQSDRQVDR
+132 
-143 SIDRS
+143 
-148 VERPSERRTDR
+148 
-159 SVSGRPVRPA
+159 
-169 ADKNRPVRRGEA
+169 
-181 EQRTDV
+181 
-187 ENVYKDEVASTRDR
+187 RDR
-201 QSDRPARRRK
+201 QSERPARRRK
-211 ISSDRTPVRLDEG
+211 ISSDRTPVRLDQG
-224 NTKTGRTPARHDEE
+224 TTRTGRPPVRHDEE
-238 KTKTVRT
+238 KAKAVRT
-245 PAASAGTVGE
+245 HAASAGTVGE

-273 AAQKKANS
+273 AAQKKENAS
-281 SEKYTGSRQRSGAA
+281 GKHTGRSQRSGSAYAA
-295 DAADSARTSVDNLLR
+295 DGARTSVDNLLR
-310 EVSNLEADS
+310 EVSNLEVDS
-319 KQRHEDLRREAW
+319 RQRHEDLRREAW

-360 RKKRVREE
+360 RKKKVREE
-368 MERRQAEAEKQREQE
+368 MERRQAESEKQREQE
-383 NTEAANVDETV
+383 NTEKEVRSV
-394 KSTETAGVK
+394 
-403 GHIKDADLTADN
+403 ADN
-415 IAADNNEEVDASS
+415 SEEDNNKTEVTLA
-428 GTAENISDTAENTP
+428 DTAEKSVDIGP
-442 DVDSD
+442 DDMGSD
-447 DMVSD
+447 DAGGKSEAVESVISD
-452 DSDSKAVAAEP
+452 DQTEEP
-463 ISSDEQED
+463 KEESYEESDEESG
-471 EQDEDDDVAF
+471 EESGEDDNITFSDN
-481 PASADGSS
+481 ADESS
-489 DEDDQSRMKDKKSDM
+489 TEEEKPRMKENRSDM
-504 LDMDAL
+504 LNMDAL
-510 ERIERDIDEDKLRYS
+510 EQIERDIDEDKLRYS

-535 EIGRALGF
+535 DIGRALGF
-543 DAVDLEDDEEEPG
+543 DAVDLEDDEEELDD
-556 EDEESDSEKF
+556 DEESDSEKF

-653 GVDSRDQNMDAGTNS
+653 GVDSRDQNMDAGANS

-741 MASIIDAVGGVD
+741 MASIIDAVGGVN

-845 STSLNKDSILDLVKD
+845 STSLNKDSILDLVKA
-860 VAKYNVVDT
+860 VAKYSVVDT
-869 AGFPFAYEVVD
+869 AGFPFAYEAVD

-912 SDTSKQISTSLAKE
+912 SDTSKQISVSLAKE

-939 KPGDGISDGKDEGDL
+939 KPGDGISDGKGEGDL

>member
-27 EDGGIL
+27 EEGGIL

-44 KHSKADSSRDDERR
+44 KRSKADSSRDDDRR

-86 THGERTGKPVRSAA
+86 THGERTGKSVRSVRRV
-100 GQAESAGKTSRESTR
+100 GDEQSTGIDNVYMDE
-115 RPARTS
+115 T
-121 EGRSSASAGQS
+121 ASA
-132 AGRQSDRQVDR
+132 
-143 SIDRS
+143 
-148 VERPSERRTDR
+148 
-159 SVSGRPVRPA
+159 
-169 ADKNRPVRRGEA
+169 
-181 EQRTDV
+181 
-187 ENVYKDEVASTRDR
+187 RDR
-201 QSDRPARRRK
+201 QSERPARRRK

-224 NTKTGRTPARHDEE
+224 TTRTGRTPVRHDEE
-238 KTKTVRT
+238 KAKTVRT
-245 PAASAGTVGE
+245 HAASAGTVGE

-273 AAQKKANS
+273 TAQKKENAS
-281 SEKYTGSRQRSGAA
+281 GKHTGRSQRSGSAYAA
-295 DAADSARTSVDNLLR
+295 DGARTSVDNLLR
-310 EVSNLEADS
+310 EVSNLEVDS
-319 KQRHEDLRREAW
+319 RQRHEDLRREAW

-360 RKKRVREE
+360 RKKKVREE
-368 MERRQAEAEKQREQE
+368 MERRQAESEKQREQE
-383 NTEAANVDETV
+383 NTEKEVRSV
-394 KSTETAGVK
+394 
-403 GHIKDADLTADN
+403 ADN
-415 IAADNNEEVDASS
+415 SEEDNNKTEVTLA
-428 GTAENISDTAENTP
+428 DTAEKSVDIGP
-442 DVDSD
+442 DDMGSD
-447 DMVSD
+447 DAGGKSEAVESVISD
-452 DSDSKAVAAEP
+452 DQTEEP
-463 ISSDEQED
+463 KEESYEESDEESG
-471 EQDEDDDVAF
+471 EDDNITFSDN
-481 PASADGSS
+481 ADESS
-489 DEDDQSRMKDKKSDM
+489 TEEEKPRMKENRSDM
-504 LDMDAL
+504 LNMDAL
-510 ERIERDIDEDKLRYS
+510 EQIERDIDEDKLRYS

-535 EIGRALGF
+535 DIGRALGF
-543 DAVDLEDDEEEPG
+543 DAVDLEDDEEELDD
-556 EDEESDSEKF
+556 DEESDSEKF

-741 MASIIDAVGGVD
+741 MASIIDAVGGVN

-845 STSLNKDSILDLVKD
+845 STSLNKDSILDLVKA
-860 VAKYNVVDT
+860 VAKYSVVDT
-869 AGFPFAYEVVD
+869 AGFPFAYEAVD

-912 SDTSKQISTSLAKE
+912 SDTSKQISVSLAKE

-939 KPGDGISDGKDEGDL
+939 KPGDGISDGKGEGDL

>member
-27 EDGGIL
+27 EEGGIL

-44 KHSKADSSRDDERR
+44 KRSKADSSRDDDRR

-86 THGERTGKPVRSAA
+86 THGERTGKSVRSVRRV
-100 GQAESAGKTSRESTR
+100 GDEQSTGIDNVYMDE
-115 RPARTS
+115 T
-121 EGRSSASAGQS
+121 ASA
-132 AGRQSDRQVDR
+132 
-143 SIDRS
+143 
-148 VERPSERRTDR
+148 
-159 SVSGRPVRPA
+159 
-169 ADKNRPVRRGEA
+169 
-181 EQRTDV
+181 
-187 ENVYKDEVASTRDR
+187 RDR
-201 QSDRPARRRK
+201 QSERPARRRK

-224 NTKTGRTPARHDEE
+224 TTRTGRTPVRHDEE
-238 KTKTVRT
+238 KAKTVRT
-245 PAASAGTVGE
+245 HAASAGTVGE

-273 AAQKKANS
+273 TAQKKENAS
-281 SEKYTGSRQRSGAA
+281 GKHTGRSQRSGSAYAA
-295 DAADSARTSVDNLLR
+295 DGARTSVDNLLR
-310 EVSNLEADS
+310 EVNNLEVDS
-319 KQRHEDLRREAW
+319 RQRHEDLRREAW

-360 RKKRVREE
+360 RKKKVREE
-368 MERRQAEAEKQREQE
+368 MERRQAESEKQREQE
-383 NTEAANVDETV
+383 NTEKEVRSV
-394 KSTETAGVK
+394 
-403 GHIKDADLTADN
+403 ADN
-415 IAADNNEEVDASS
+415 SEEDNNKTEVTLA
-428 GTAENISDTAENTP
+428 DTAEKSVDIGP
-442 DVDSD
+442 DDMGSD
-447 DMVSD
+447 DAGGKSEAVESVISD
-452 DSDSKAVAAEP
+452 DQTEEP
-463 ISSDEQED
+463 KEESYEESDEESG
-471 EQDEDDDVAF
+471 EESGEDDNITFSDN
-481 PASADGSS
+481 ADESS
-489 DEDDQSRMKDKKSDM
+489 TEEEKPRMKDNRSDM
-504 LDMDAL
+504 LNMDAL
-510 ERIERDIDEDKLRYS
+510 EQIERDIDEDKLRYS

-535 EIGRALGF
+535 DIGRALGF
-543 DAVDLEDDEEEPG
+543 DAVDLEDDEEELDD
-556 EDEESDSEKF
+556 DEESDSEKF

-741 MASIIDAVGGVD
+741 MASIIDAVGGVN

-793 QAVAYSRIRST
+793 HAVAYSRIRST

-845 STSLNKDSILDLVKD
+845 STSLNKDSILDLVKA
-860 VAKYNVVDT
+860 VAKYSVVDT
-869 AGFPFAYEVVD
+869 AGFPFAYEAVD

-912 SDTSKQISTSLAKE
+912 SDTSKQISVSLAKE

-939 KPGDGISDGKDEGDL
+939 KPGDGISDGKGEGDL

>member
-27 EDGGIL
+27 EEGGIL

-44 KHSKADSSRDDERR
+44 KRSKADSSRDDDRR
-58 SRRSTDVHEKREEK
+58 SRRPTDVHEKREEK

-86 THGERTGKPVRSAA
+86 THGERTGKSVRSVRRV
-100 GQAESAGKTSRESTR
+100 GDEQSTGIDNVYMDE
-115 RPARTS
+115 T
-121 EGRSSASAGQS
+121 ASA
-132 AGRQSDRQVDR
+132 
-143 SIDRS
+143 
-148 VERPSERRTDR
+148 
-159 SVSGRPVRPA
+159 
-169 ADKNRPVRRGEA
+169 
-181 EQRTDV
+181 
-187 ENVYKDEVASTRDR
+187 RDR
-201 QSDRPARRRK
+201 QSERPARRRK
-211 ISSDRTPVRLDEG
+211 ISSDRTPVRLDDG
-224 NTKTGRTPARHDEE
+224 TTRAGRTPVRHDEE
-238 KTKTVRT
+238 KAKTVRT
-245 PAASAGTVGE
+245 HAASAGTVGE

-273 AAQKKANS
+273 TAQKKENAS
-281 SEKYTGSRQRSGAA
+281 GKHTGRSQRSGSAY
-295 DAADSARTSVDNLLR
+295 AADSARTSVDNLLR
-310 EVSNLEADS
+310 DVSNLEVDS
-319 KQRHEDLRREAW
+319 RQRHEDLRREAW

-360 RKKRVREE
+360 RKKKVREE
-368 MERRQAEAEKQREQE
+368 MERRQAESEKQREQE
-383 NTEAANVDETV
+383 
-394 KSTETAGVK
+394 STEKEVRSV
-403 GHIKDADLTADN
+403 ADN
-415 IAADNNEEVDASS
+415 SEEDNNKTEVTLA
-428 GTAENISDTAENTP
+428 DTAEKSVDIGP
-442 DVDSD
+442 DDMGSGDAGGKSETVESIISD
-447 DMVSD
+447 DQTE
-452 DSDSKAVAAEP
+452 EP
-463 ISSDEQED
+463 NEESYEESDEESG
-471 EQDEDDDVAF
+471 EDDNITFSDN
-481 PASADGSS
+481 ADESS
-489 DEDDQSRMKDKKSDM
+489 TEEENPRMKDNRSDM
-504 LDMDAL
+504 LNMDAL
-510 ERIERDIDEDKLRYS
+510 EQIERDIDEDKLKYS

-535 EIGRALGF
+535 DIGRALGF
-543 DAVDLEDDEEEPG
+543 DAVDLEDDEEELDD
-556 EDEESDSEKF
+556 DEESDSEKF

-741 MASIIDAVGGVD
+741 MASIIDAVGGVN

-845 STSLNKDSILDLVKD
+845 STSLNKDSILDLVKA
-860 VAKYNVVDT
+860 VAKYSVVDT
-869 AGFPFAYEVVD
+869 AGFPFAYEAVD

-912 SDTSKQISTSLAKE
+912 SDTSKQISVSLAKE
-926 TGVSAQKVKVESE
+926 TGVNAQKVKVESE
-939 KPGDGISDGKDEGDL
+939 KPGDGISDGKGEGDL